1 MTGGFHPGDAA
12 SRQHAPCLDRSP
24 CLPGQDAIN
33 ACFHCGEPVPA
44 GSRYALE
51 IKGIVQPMC
60 CPGCQ
65 AVAETIMECGLSSYY
80 DHRTAPGIKGELV
93 PQELAALTHYDLT
106 EVQQDFVTDS
116 GTGSHRMREILLSV
130 EGLTCAACAWLIER
144 HLTGLA
150 GLHYINVNTTTH
162 RARIKWDPDRLA
174 LSDILKGFAK
184 IGYRAYPFQTHTQ
197 EALYAKEV
205 RSYMFRLALAGLGSM
220 QVMMCA
226 VALYMDLFISVE
238 DEFMVYFKWISLLL
252 STPIMIYSA
261 QPFYVGA
268 WRSLK
273 QGHLSMDVSVSLA
286 LIGAFVASM
295 WATVFNTGEVYFD
308 SITMFVFFLL
318 LGRFLELR
326 ARRKA
331 SESSS
336 NLARLV
342 PIMATRIDEDG
353 EHEVA
358 AKMLQVGDRIR
369 VLAGATLPADGLIV
383 EGQASLNESML
394 TGEQLP
400 LLKQVGDSV
409 YAGTINTDAPL
420 QIRVSHRIEE
430 SRIAQIMRLQDH
442 ALDDKPAIAQMAD
455 QLSRHFILVL
465 LIIAAAVWTF
475 WHFHQPEQA
484 FWVTLAVLVATCPC
498 ALSLATP
505 TALTSATANL
515 TRNGILLRRGHVLD
529 VLTKAN
535 RIVMDKTGTLT
546 TGNISLISTTA
557 LAELSEAQCLSIA
570 RALEAYSEHPIARA
584 FRSKAADEAVLL
596 AASEVTPVIGHGIQ
610 GKIAGQHYRIGSARW
625 LSLPAGQ
632 TASQGLAIYLADES
646 RLLARF
652 ILADTLRPDARAL
665 IQAFKAAGLQTTILT
680 GDSSA
685 QADEVARELGVD
697 ELVKGVSPDGKLAY
711 LKEHEARGD
720 INIMVGDGIND
731 APVLAGAH
739 ASFAMAGGTDLAKN
753 SADAILLAD
762 DLSRLLE
769 ARTLAIRTRKIIQE
783 NFAWSIGYN
792 LLVLPLAASGWL
804 PPYVAAAGMSL
815 SSLIVVTNSMRL
827 NR

>member
-1 MTGGFHPGDAA
+1 MTP
-12 SRQHAPCLDRSP
+12 
-24 CLPGQDAIN
+24 
-33 ACFHCGEPVPA
+33 CFHCGEPVPA
-44 GSRYALE
+44 NSGYSLE
-51 IKGIVQPMC
+51 IKGIVRPMC

-65 AVAETIMECGLSSYY
+65 AVAETIMECGLASYY

-93 PQELAALTHYDLT
+93 PEELAALTHYDLA
-106 EVQQDFVTDS
+106 EVQQEFVTDS
-116 GTGSHRMREILLSV
+116 GTGRETTREIQLTV

-144 HLTGLA
+144 HLMTLSGLR
-150 GLHYINVNTTTH
+150 YINVNTTTH
-162 RARIKWDPDRLA
+162 RARIKWDPAQLS

-184 IGYRAYPFQTHTQ
+184 IGYRAYPFQTHQQ

-261 QPFYVGA
+261 QPFYINA

-286 LIGAFVASM
+286 LIGAFIASM
-295 WATVFNTGEVYFD
+295 WATVFNTGEVYYD

-342 PIMATRIDEDG
+342 PIMATLIDQDG
-353 EHEVA
+353 EREVA
-358 AKMLQVGDRIR
+358 AKTLQVGDRVR
-369 VLAGATLPADGLIV
+369 VLAGATLPADGVIV
-383 EGQASLNESML
+383 AGEASLNEAML

-400 LLKQVGDSV
+400 LFKQCGDLV

-420 QIRVSHRIEE
+420 QIRVTHRIEE
-430 SRIAQIMRLQDH
+430 SRISQIMRLQDH

-484 FWVTLAVLVATCPC
+484 FWIALAVLVATCPC

-529 VLTKAN
+529 ILTKAN

-546 TGNISLISTTA
+546 TGEIRLSATTVLGTLDADRCLNI
-557 LAELSEAQCLSIA
+557 AQ
-570 RALEAYSEHPIARA
+570 ALEAQSEHPIARA
-584 FRSKAADEAVLL
+584 FRLPADEVALL
-596 AASEVTPVIGHGIQ
+596 PQASEITPVIGHGIT
-610 GKIAGQHYRIGSARW
+610 GLVDGVRYRIGSARW
-625 LSLPAGQ
+625 LGMESNDNPEH
-632 TASQGLAIYLADES
+632 GLAIYLADEQQ
-646 RLLARF
+646 LLARF
-652 ILADTLRPDARAL
+652 ELDDTLRPDAKAL
-665 IQAFKAAGLQTTILT
+665 IEAFKAAGLQTTILT
-680 GDSSA
+680 GDSSP
-685 QADEVARELGVD
+685 QADEIARTLGVV
-697 ELVKGVSPDGKLAY
+697 ELVKGVTPDGKLAY
-711 LKEHEARGD
+711 LKAREAEGEVS
-720 INIMVGDGIND
+720 IMVGDGIND

-762 DLSRLLE
+762 DLSRLLD
-769 ARTLAIRTRKIIQE
+769 ARRLALRTRKIIIE
-783 NFAWSIGYN
+783 NFTWSIGYN
-792 LLVLPLAASGWL
+792 LLVLPLAACGWL
-804 PPYVAAAGMSL
+804 PPYLAAAGMSL

>member
-1 MTGGFHPGDAA
+1 MTG
-12 SRQHAPCLDRSP
+12 
-24 CLPGQDAIN
+24 
-33 ACFHCGEPVPA
+33 CFHCGEPVPT
-44 GSRYALE
+44 GSDFTLE

-65 AVAETIMECGLSSYY
+65 AVAQTILECGLASYY
-80 DHRTAPGIKGELV
+80 EHRTTPGIKGELV
-93 PQELAALTHYDLT
+93 PSELAALTHYDLA
-106 EVQQDFVTDS
+106 EVQQEFVTET
-116 GTGSHRMREILLSV
+116 GTLRESQLSV

-144 HLTGLA
+144 HLMGLP
-150 GLHYINVNTTTH
+150 GLHYVNVNTTTH
-162 RARIKWDPDRLA
+162 RARIKWDPDRLS

-184 IGYRAYPFQTHTQ
+184 IGYRAYPFQTHQQ
-197 EALYAKEV
+197 EALYAREV
-205 RSYMFRLALAGLGSM
+205 RSYMFRMALAGLGSM

-238 DEFMVYFKWISLLL
+238 EEFMIYFKWISLLL

-261 QPFYVGA
+261 QPFYAGA

-286 LIGAFVASM
+286 LIGAFVASI
-295 WATVFNTGEVYFD
+295 WATVFNTGEVYYD

-318 LGRFLELR
+318 LGRLLELR

-342 PIMATRIDEDG
+342 PIMATRIDAEG
-353 EHEVA
+353 EHEVP
-358 AKMLQVGDRIR
+358 AKTLRVGDRVR
-369 VLAGATLPADGLIV
+369 VLAGATLPADGIITL
-383 EGQASLNESML
+383 GQASLNEAML

-400 LLKQVGDSV
+400 LLKQTGDPV
-409 YAGTINTDAPL
+409 FAGTISTDAPL
-420 QIRVSHRIEE
+420 EIRVNHPIEE
-430 SRIAQIMRLQDH
+430 SRLAQIMRLQDS
-442 ALDDKPAIAQMAD
+442 ALDDKPAIAQLAD
-455 QLSRHFILVL
+455 VLSRHFILVL
-465 LIIAAAVWTF
+465 LLIAAAVWTF
-475 WHFHQPEQA
+475 WHFHAPERA
-484 FWVTLAVLVATCPC
+484 FWVTLSVLVATCPC

-505 TALTSATANL
+505 TALTSATAHL
-515 TRNGILLRRGHVLD
+515 TRSGILLRRGHVLD
-529 VLTKAN
+529 VLTRAN

-546 TGNISLISTTA
+546 TGNISLVGVQP
-557 LAELSEAQCLSIA
+557 LAELGEDECLAIA

-584 FRSKAADEAVLL
+584 FRSKGADDAVLL
-596 AASEVTPVIGHGIQ
+596 AASEVTPVIGHGIE
-610 GKIAGQHYRIGSARW
+610 GRIAGKHYRIGSARW
-625 LSLPAGQ
+625 LGLSDKQNA
-632 TASQGLAIYLADES
+632 AQGLAIYLADETGP
-646 RLLARF
+646 LARF
-652 ILADTLRPDARAL
+652 TLADTVRADAGAL

-680 GDSSA
+680 GDSSP
-685 QADEVARELGVD
+685 QADTVARELGVD
-697 ELVKGVSPDGKLAY
+697 ELVKGVTPDGKLAY
-711 LKEHEARGD
+711 LKAQEAAGD
-720 INIMVGDGIND
+720 ISIMVGDGIND

-762 DLSRLLE
+762 DLSRLLT
-769 ARTLAIRTRKIIQE
+769 ARTLALRTRRIIQE

-804 PPYVAAAGMSL
+804 PPYLAAAGMSL

>member
-1 MTGGFHPGDAA
+1 M
-12 SRQHAPCLDRSP
+12 SP
-24 CLPGQDAIN
+24 
-33 ACFHCGEPVPA
+33 CFHCGEPVPA
-44 GSRYALE
+44 NSSYSLE
-51 IKGIVQPMC
+51 IKGIVRPMC

-65 AVAETIMECGLSSYY
+65 AVAETIMECGLASYY
-80 DHRTAPGIKGELV
+80 DHRTAPGTKGDLV
-93 PQELAALTHYDLT
+93 PEELAALTHYDLA
-106 EVQQDFVTDS
+106 EVQQEFVTDS
-116 GTGSHRMREILLSV
+116 GTLREIQLTV

-144 HLTGLA
+144 HLMTLGGLR
-150 GLHYINVNTTTH
+150 YINVNTTTH
-162 RARIKWDPDRLA
+162 RARIKWDPDQLS
-174 LSDILKGFAK
+174 LSDILKGFAQ
-184 IGYRAYPFQTHTQ
+184 IGYRAYPFQTHQQ

-286 LIGAFVASM
+286 LIGAFIASM
-295 WATVFNTGEVYFD
+295 WATVFNTGEVYYD

-342 PIMATRIDEDG
+342 PIMATRIDDEG

-358 AKMLQVGDRIR
+358 AKTLQVGDRVR
-369 VLAGATLPADGLIV
+369 VLAGATLPADGIIV

-400 LLKQVGDSV
+400 LLKQRGDQV

-475 WHFHQPEQA
+475 WHFHQPDQA
-484 FWVTLAVLVATCPC
+484 FWITLAVLVATCPC

-546 TGNISLISTTA
+546 TGEISLTGTTT
-557 LAELSEAQCLSIA
+557 LAEMDETQCLAIA
-570 RALEAYSEHPIARA
+570 RAMEAQSEHPIAHA
-584 FRSKAADEAVLL
+584 FRLPTDSISVLPS
-596 AASEVTPVIGHGIQ
+596 AREITPVIGHGITALVD
-610 GKIAGQHYRIGSARW
+610 GVRYRIGSARW
-625 LSLPAGQ
+625 LGLDPAQERGR
-632 TASQGLAIYLADES
+632 GLAIYLADEQQV
-646 RLLARF
+646 LARF
-652 ILADTLRPDARAL
+652 NLEDTLRPDARAL
-665 IQAFKAAGLQTTILT
+665 IAAFKAAGLQTTVLT
-680 GDSSA
+680 GDSSL
-685 QADEVARELGVD
+685 QADEIARELGVD

-711 LKEHEARGD
+711 LKAREAQGD
-720 INIMVGDGIND
+720 ISIMVGDGIND

-769 ARTLAIRTRKIIQE
+769 ARVLAMRTRKIIIE

-792 LLVLPLAASGWL
+792 LLVLPLAACGWL
-804 PPYVAAAGMSL
+804 PPYLAAAGMSL

>member
-1 MTGGFHPGDAA
+1 MTG
-12 SRQHAPCLDRSP
+12 
-24 CLPGQDAIN
+24 
-33 ACFHCGEPVPA
+33 CFHCGEPVPA
-44 GSRYALE
+44 NSGYSLE
-51 IKGIVQPMC
+51 IKGIVRPMC

-65 AVAETIMECGLSSYY
+65 AVAETIMECGLASYY

-93 PQELAALTHYDLT
+93 PEELAALTHYDLA
-106 EVQQDFVTDS
+106 EVQQEFVTDS
-116 GTGSHRMREILLSV
+116 GTGRETTREIQLTV

-144 HLTGLA
+144 HLMTLSGLR
-150 GLHYINVNTTTH
+150 YINVNTTTH
-162 RARIKWDPDRLA
+162 RARIKWDPAQLS

-184 IGYRAYPFQTHTQ
+184 IGYRAYPFQTHQQ

-261 QPFYVGA
+261 QPFYINA

-286 LIGAFVASM
+286 LIGAFIASM
-295 WATVFNTGEVYFD
+295 WATVFNTGEVYYD

-342 PIMATRIDEDG
+342 PIMATLIDQDG
-353 EHEVA
+353 EREVA
-358 AKMLQVGDRIR
+358 AKTLQVGDQVR
-369 VLAGATLPADGLIV
+369 VLAGATLPADGVIV
-383 EGQASLNESML
+383 AGEASLNEAML

-400 LLKQVGDSV
+400 LFKQCGDLV

-420 QIRVSHRIEE
+420 QIRVTHRIEE
-430 SRIAQIMRLQDH
+430 SRISQIMRLQDH

-484 FWVTLAVLVATCPC
+484 FWIALAVLVATCPC

-529 VLTKAN
+529 ILTKAN

-546 TGNISLISTTA
+546 TGEIRLFATTA
-557 LAELSEAQCLSIA
+557 LGTLDANRCLSIA
-570 RALEAYSEHPIARA
+570 RALEAQSEHPIARA
-584 FRSKAADEAVLL
+584 FRLPADEVGQLPQ
-596 AASEVTPVIGHGIQ
+596 ASEITPVIGHGIT
-610 GKIAGQHYRIGSARW
+610 GLVDGVRYRIGSASW
-625 LSLPAGQ
+625 LGIESDDNAQ
-632 TASQGLAIYLADES
+632 HGLAIYLADEQQ
-646 RLLARF
+646 LFARF
-652 ILADTLRPDARAL
+652 ELDDTLRPDAKAL
-665 IQAFKAAGLQTTILT
+665 IEAFKAAGLQTTILT
-680 GDSSA
+680 GDSSS
-685 QADEVARELGVD
+685 QADEIARTLGVD
-697 ELVKGVSPDGKLAY
+697 ELVKGVTPDGKLAY
-711 LKEHEARGD
+711 LK
-720 INIMVGDGIND
+720 
-731 APVLAGAH
+731 
-739 ASFAMAGGTDLAKN
+739 
-753 SADAILLAD
+753 
-762 DLSRLLE
+762 
-769 ARTLAIRTRKIIQE
+769 
-783 NFAWSIGYN
+783 
-792 LLVLPLAASGWL
+792 
-804 PPYVAAAGMSL
+804 
-815 SSLIVVTNSMRL
+815 
-827 NR
+827 

>member
-1 MTGGFHPGDAA
+1 MTG
-12 SRQHAPCLDRSP
+12 
-24 CLPGQDAIN
+24 
-33 ACFHCGEPVPA
+33 CFHCGEPVST
-44 GSRYALE
+44 GSDFTLK

-65 AVAETIMECGLSSYY
+65 AVAQTILECGLASYY
-80 DHRTAPGIKGELV
+80 EHRTAPGIKGELV
-93 PQELAALTHYDLT
+93 PSELAALTHYDLA
-106 EVQQDFVTDS
+106 EVQQEFVTET
-116 GTGSHRMREILLSV
+116 GTLREIQLSV

-144 HLTGLA
+144 HLMGLP
-150 GLHYINVNTTTH
+150 GLHYVNVNTTTH
-162 RARIKWDPDRLA
+162 RARIKWDPDRLS

-184 IGYRAYPFQTHTQ
+184 IGYRAYPFQTHSQ
-197 EALYAKEV
+197 EALYAREV
-205 RSYMFRLALAGLGSM
+205 RSYMFRMALAGLGSM

-238 DEFMVYFKWISLLL
+238 EEFMIYFKWISLLL

-261 QPFYVGA
+261 QPFYAGA
-268 WRSLK
+268 WRSLR

-286 LIGAFVASM
+286 LIGAFVASI
-295 WATVFNTGEVYFD
+295 WATVFNTGEVYYD

-318 LGRFLELR
+318 LGRLLELR

-342 PIMATRIDEDG
+342 PIMATRIDADG

-358 AKMLQVGDRIR
+358 AKTLRVGDRVR
-369 VLAGATLPADGLIV
+369 VLAGATLPADGIITL
-383 EGQASLNESML
+383 GQASLNEAML

-400 LLKQVGDSV
+400 LLKQAGDPV
-409 YAGTINTDAPL
+409 FAGTINTDAPL
-420 QIRVSHRIEE
+420 EIRVSHPIEE
-430 SRIAQIMRLQDH
+430 SRLAQIMRLQDH
-442 ALDDKPAIAQMAD
+442 ALDDKPAIAQLAD
-455 QLSRHFILVL
+455 VLSRHFILVL
-465 LIIAAAVWTF
+465 LLIAAGVWTF
-475 WHFHQPEQA
+475 WHFHAPERA
-484 FWVTLAVLVATCPC
+484 FWVTLSVLVATCPC

-505 TALTSATANL
+505 TALTSATAHL
-515 TRNGILLRRGHVLD
+515 TRSGILLRRGHVLD
-529 VLTKAN
+529 VLTRAN

-546 TGNISLISTTA
+546 TGNISLVGVQP
-557 LAELSEAQCLSIA
+557 LAELGEDECLAIA

-584 FRSKAADEAVLL
+584 FRSQGAEDAVLP

-610 GKIAGQHYRIGSARW
+610 GRIAGKHYRIGSARW
-625 LSLPAGQ
+625 LALADEQ
-632 TASQGLAIYLADES
+632 EATQGLAIYLADETGP
-646 RLLARF
+646 LARF
-652 ILADTLRPDARAL
+652 TLADTVRADAGAL

-680 GDSSA
+680 GDSSP
-685 QADEVARELGVD
+685 QADAVARELGVD
-697 ELVKGVSPDGKLAY
+697 ELVKGVTPDGKLAY
-711 LKEHEARGD
+711 LKAREAAGD
-720 INIMVGDGIND
+720 ISIMVGDGIND

-762 DLSRLLE
+762 DLSRLLT
-769 ARTLAIRTRKIIQE
+769 ARALALRTRRIIQE

-804 PPYVAAAGMSL
+804 PPYLAAAGMSL

>member
-1 MTGGFHPGDAA
+1 MTG
-12 SRQHAPCLDRSP
+12 
-24 CLPGQDAIN
+24 
-33 ACFHCGEPVPA
+33 CFHCGEPVPT
-44 GSRYALE
+44 GSDFTLE
-51 IKGIVQPMC
+51 IKGIAQPMC

-65 AVAETIMECGLSSYY
+65 AVAQTILECGLASYY
-80 DHRTAPGIKGELV
+80 EHRTAPGIKGELV
-93 PQELAALTHYDLT
+93 PSELAALTHYDLA
-106 EVQQDFVTDS
+106 EVQQEFVTET
-116 GTGSHRMREILLSV
+116 GTLREIQLSV

-144 HLTGLA
+144 HLMGLA
-150 GLHYINVNTTTH
+150 GLHYVNVNTTTH
-162 RARIKWDPDRLA
+162 RARIKWDPDRLS

-184 IGYRAYPFQTHTQ
+184 IGYRAYPFQTHSQ
-197 EALYAKEV
+197 EALYAREV
-205 RSYMFRLALAGLGSM
+205 RSYMFRMALAGLGSM

-226 VALYMDLFISVE
+226 VALYMDFFISVE
-238 DEFMVYFKWISLLL
+238 EEFMIYFKWISLLL

-286 LIGAFVASM
+286 LIGAFVASI
-295 WATVFNTGEVYFD
+295 WATVFNTGEVYYD

-318 LGRFLELR
+318 LGRLLELR

-342 PIMATRIDEDG
+342 PIMATRIDADG
-353 EHEVA
+353 EHEVP
-358 AKMLQVGDRIR
+358 AKTLRVGDRVR
-369 VLAGATLPADGLIV
+369 VLAGATLPADGIITL
-383 EGQASLNESML
+383 GQASLNEAML

-400 LLKQVGDSV
+400 LLKQAGDPV
-409 YAGTINTDAPL
+409 FAGTISTDAPL
-420 QIRVSHRIEE
+420 EIRVNHPIEE
-430 SRIAQIMRLQDH
+430 SRLAQIMRLQDS
-442 ALDDKPAIAQMAD
+442 ALDDKPAIAQLAD
-455 QLSRHFILVL
+455 VLSRHFILVL
-465 LIIAAAVWTF
+465 LLIAAAVWTF
-475 WHFHQPEQA
+475 WHFHAPERA
-484 FWVTLAVLVATCPC
+484 FWVTLSVLVATCPC

-505 TALTSATANL
+505 TALTSATAHL
-515 TRNGILLRRGHVLD
+515 TRSGILLRRGHVLD
-529 VLTKAN
+529 VLTRAN

-546 TGNISLISTTA
+546 TGNISLVGVQP
-557 LAELSEAQCLSIA
+557 LAELGEDECLAIA

-584 FRSKAADEAVLL
+584 FRSKGADDAVLL
-596 AASEVTPVIGHGIQ
+596 AASGVTPVIGHGIE
-610 GKIAGQHYRIGSARW
+610 GRIAGKHYRIGSARW
-625 LSLPAGQ
+625 LGLSDKQNA
-632 TASQGLAIYLADES
+632 AQGLAIYLADET
-646 RLLARF
+646 RPLARF
-652 ILADTLRPDARAL
+652 TLADTVRADAGAL

-680 GDSSA
+680 GDSSP
-685 QADEVARELGVD
+685 QADTVARELGVD
-697 ELVKGVSPDGKLAY
+697 ELVKGVTPDGKLAY
-711 LKEHEARGD
+711 LKARETAGD
-720 INIMVGDGIND
+720 ISIMVGDGIND

-762 DLSRLLE
+762 DLSRLLT
-769 ARTLAIRTRKIIQE
+769 ARTLALRTRRIIQE

-804 PPYVAAAGMSL
+804 PPYLAAAGMSL

>member
-1 MTGGFHPGDAA
+1 MNG
-12 SRQHAPCLDRSP
+12 
-24 CLPGQDAIN
+24 
-33 ACFHCGEPVPA
+33 CFHCGEPVPA

-65 AVAETIMECGLSSYY
+65 AVAETILECGLASYY
-80 DHRTAPGIKGELV
+80 EHRTAPGTKGELV
-93 PQELAALTHYDLT
+93 PAELAALTHYDLA

-116 GTGSHRMREILLSV
+116 ATGSHKVREIQLTV

-144 HLTGLA
+144 HLGNLT

-162 RARIKWDPDRLA
+162 RARIKWDPDRLS

-184 IGYRAYPFQTHTQ
+184 IGYRAYPFQTHQQ

-238 DEFMVYFKWISLLL
+238 EEFMVYFKWISLLL

-295 WATVFNTGEVYFD
+295 WATVFNTGEVYYD

-336 NLARLV
+336 NLARLA
-342 PIMATRIDEDG
+342 PIMATRLDEEG

-358 AKMLQVGDRIR
+358 AKILQVGDRVR
-369 VLAGATLPADGLIV
+369 VLAGATLPADGIILL
-383 EGQASLNESML
+383 GQASLNESML

-400 LLKQVGDSV
+400 LLKQAGDAV

-420 QIRVSHRIEE
+420 EIRVSHRIEE
-430 SRIAQIMRLQDH
+430 SRLAQIMRLQDH

-455 QLSRHFILVL
+455 VLSRHFILVL
-465 LIIAAAVWTF
+465 LFIAAGVWTF

-505 TALTSATANL
+505 TALTSATARL
-515 TRNGILLRRGHVLD
+515 TRAGILLRRGHVLD
-529 VLTKAN
+529 VLTRAN

-546 TGNISLISTTA
+546 TGNISLTSTKA
-557 LAELSEAQCLSIA
+557 LGNLDVVRCLAIA

-584 FRSKAADEAVLL
+584 FRSNAAEDAVLL
-596 AASEVTPVIGHGIQ
+596 AASKVTPVIGHGIE
-610 GKIAGQHYRIGSARW
+610 GMIEGRHYRLGSARW
-625 LSLPAGQ
+625 LGISDAHEAQ
-632 TASQGLAIYLADES
+632 ADGLVIYLADED
-646 RLLARF
+646 RALARF
-652 ILADTLRPDARAL
+652 LLTDTLRPDAKAL
-665 IQAFKAAGLQTTILT
+665 IQAFKAAGLKTTILT

-697 ELVKGVSPDGKLAY
+697 ELVKGVTPDGKLTY
-711 LKEHEARGD
+711 LKKHEARGD
-720 INIMVGDGIND
+720 ISIMVGDGIND

-762 DLSRLLE
+762 DLSRLLD
-769 ARTLAIRTRKIIQE
+769 ARALALRTRKIIKE

>member
-1 MTGGFHPGDAA
+1 MSG
-12 SRQHAPCLDRSP
+12 
-24 CLPGQDAIN
+24 
-33 ACFHCGEPVPA
+33 CFHCGEPVPA

-65 AVAETIMECGLSSYY
+65 AVAETILECGLASYY
-80 DHRTAPGIKGELV
+80 EHRTAPGTKGELV
-93 PQELAALTHYDLT
+93 PAELAALTHYDLA
-106 EVQQDFVTDS
+106 EVQQDFVTDRA
-116 GTGSHRMREILLSV
+116 TGSHKVREIQLTV

-144 HLTGLA
+144 HLGNLA

-162 RARIKWDPDRLA
+162 RARIKWDPDRLS

-184 IGYRAYPFQTHTQ
+184 IGYRAYPFQTHQQ

-238 DEFMVYFKWISLLL
+238 EEFMVYFKWISLLL

-295 WATVFNTGEVYFD
+295 WATVFNTGEVYYD

-342 PIMATRIDEDG
+342 PIMATRLDEDG

-358 AKMLQVGDRIR
+358 AKTLQVGDRVR
-369 VLAGATLPADGLIV
+369 VLAGATLPADGIILL
-383 EGQASLNESML
+383 GQASLNESML

-400 LLKQVGDSV
+400 LFKQAGDAV

-420 QIRVSHRIEE
+420 EIRVSHRIEE
-430 SRIAQIMRLQDH
+430 SRLAQIMRLQDH

-455 QLSRHFILVL
+455 VLSRHFILVL
-465 LIIAAAVWTF
+465 LFIAAGVWTF

-505 TALTSATANL
+505 TALTSATARL
-515 TRNGILLRRGHVLD
+515 TRAGILLRRGHVLD
-529 VLTKAN
+529 VLTRAN

-546 TGNISLISTTA
+546 TGNISLTSTKA
-557 LAELSEAQCLSIA
+557 LGNRDEARCLAIA
-570 RALEAYSEHPIARA
+570 RALEVYSEHPIARA
-584 FRSKAADEAVLL
+584 FRSNAAEDAVLL
-596 AASEVTPVIGHGIQ
+596 AASKVTPVIGHGIE
-610 GKIAGQHYRIGSARW
+610 GVIDGRHYRLGSARW
-625 LSLPAGQ
+625 LGISDTHAAQ
-632 TASQGLAIYLADES
+632 ADGLVIYLADED
-646 RLLARF
+646 RALARF
-652 ILADTLRPDARAL
+652 LLTDTLRPDAKAL
-665 IQAFKAAGLQTTILT
+665 IQAFKAAGLKTTILT

-697 ELVKGVSPDGKLAY
+697 ELVKGVTPDGKLAY

-720 INIMVGDGIND
+720 ISIMVGDGIND

-762 DLSRLLE
+762 DLSRLLD
-769 ARTLAIRTRKIIQE
+769 ARALALRTRKIIKE

>member
-1 MTGGFHPGDAA
+1 MTG
-12 SRQHAPCLDRSP
+12 
-24 CLPGQDAIN
+24 
-33 ACFHCGEPVPA
+33 CFHCGEPVST
-44 GSRYALE
+44 GSDFTLE

-65 AVAETIMECGLSSYY
+65 AVAQTILECGLASYY
-80 DHRTAPGIKGELV
+80 EHRTAPGIKGELV
-93 PQELAALTHYDLT
+93 PSELAALTHYDLA
-106 EVQQDFVTDS
+106 EVQQEFVTET
-116 GTGSHRMREILLSV
+116 GTLREIQLSV

-144 HLTGLA
+144 HLMGLP
-150 GLHYINVNTTTH
+150 GLHYVNVNTTTH
-162 RARIKWDPDRLA
+162 RARIKWDPDKLS

-184 IGYRAYPFQTHTQ
+184 IGYRAYPFQTHSQ
-197 EALYAKEV
+197 EALYAREV
-205 RSYMFRLALAGLGSM
+205 RSYMFRMALAGLGSM

-238 DEFMVYFKWISLLL
+238 EEFMIYFKWISLLL

-261 QPFYVGA
+261 QPFYAGA
-268 WRSLK
+268 WRSLR

-286 LIGAFVASM
+286 LIGAFVASI
-295 WATVFNTGEVYFD
+295 WATVFNTGEVYYD

-318 LGRFLELR
+318 LGRLLELR

-342 PIMATRIDEDG
+342 PIMATRIDADG

-358 AKMLQVGDRIR
+358 AKTLRVGDRVR
-369 VLAGATLPADGLIV
+369 VLAGATLPADGIITL
-383 EGQASLNESML
+383 GQASLNEAML

-400 LLKQVGDSV
+400 LLKQAGDPV
-409 YAGTINTDAPL
+409 FAGTINTDAPL
-420 QIRVSHRIEE
+420 EIRVSHPIEE
-430 SRIAQIMRLQDH
+430 SRLAQIMRLQDH
-442 ALDDKPAIAQMAD
+442 ALDDKPAIAQLAD
-455 QLSRHFILVL
+455 VLSRHFILVL
-465 LIIAAAVWTF
+465 LLIAAGVWTF
-475 WHFHQPEQA
+475 WHFHAPERA
-484 FWVTLAVLVATCPC
+484 FWVTLSVLVATCPC

-505 TALTSATANL
+505 TALTSATAHL
-515 TRNGILLRRGHVLD
+515 TRSGILLRRGHVLD
-529 VLTKAN
+529 VLTRAN

-546 TGNISLISTTA
+546 TGNISLVGVQP
-557 LAELSEAQCLSIA
+557 LAELGEDECLAIA

-584 FRSKAADEAVLL
+584 FRSQGAEDAMLP

-610 GKIAGQHYRIGSARW
+610 GRIAGKHYRIGSARW
-625 LSLPAGQ
+625 LALADEQ
-632 TASQGLAIYLADES
+632 EATQGLAIYLADETGP
-646 RLLARF
+646 LARF
-652 ILADTLRPDARAL
+652 TLADTVRADAGAL
-665 IQAFKAAGLQTTILT
+665 IQSFKAAGLQTTILT
-680 GDSSA
+680 GDSSP
-685 QADEVARELGVD
+685 QADAVARELGVD
-697 ELVKGVSPDGKLAY
+697 ELVKGVTPDGKLAY
-711 LKEHEARGD
+711 LKAREAAGD
-720 INIMVGDGIND
+720 ISIMVGDGIND

-762 DLSRLLE
+762 DLSRLLT
-769 ARTLAIRTRKIIQE
+769 ARALALRTRRIIQE

-804 PPYVAAAGMSL
+804 PPYLAAAGMSL

>member
-1 MTGGFHPGDAA
+1 MTG
-12 SRQHAPCLDRSP
+12 
-24 CLPGQDAIN
+24 
-33 ACFHCGEPVPA
+33 CFHCGEPVPA
-44 GSRYALE
+44 NSGYSLE
-51 IKGIVQPMC
+51 IKGIVRPMC

-65 AVAETIMECGLSSYY
+65 AVAETIMECGLASYY

-93 PQELAALTHYDLT
+93 PEELAALTHYDLA
-106 EVQQDFVTDS
+106 EVQQEFVTDS
-116 GTGSHRMREILLSV
+116 STGRETTREIQLTV

-144 HLTGLA
+144 HLMTLSGLR
-150 GLHYINVNTTTH
+150 YINVNTTTH
-162 RARIKWDPDRLA
+162 RARIKWDPAQLS

-184 IGYRAYPFQTHTQ
+184 IGYRAYPFQTHQQ

-261 QPFYVGA
+261 QPFYINA

-286 LIGAFVASM
+286 LIGAFIASM
-295 WATVFNTGEVYFD
+295 WATVFNTGEVYYD

-342 PIMATRIDEDG
+342 PIMATLIDQDG
-353 EHEVA
+353 EREVA
-358 AKMLQVGDRIR
+358 AKTLQVGDRVR
-369 VLAGATLPADGLIV
+369 VLAGATLPADGVIV
-383 EGQASLNESML
+383 TGEASLNEAML

-400 LLKQVGDSV
+400 LFKQCGDLV

-420 QIRVSHRIEE
+420 QIRVTHRIEE
-430 SRIAQIMRLQDH
+430 SRISQIMRLQDH

-484 FWVTLAVLVATCPC
+484 FWIALAVLVATCPC

-529 VLTKAN
+529 ILTKAN

-546 TGNISLISTTA
+546 TGEIRLSATTA
-557 LAELSEAQCLSIA
+557 LGTLDADRCLSIA
-570 RALEAYSEHPIARA
+570 RALEAQSEHPIARA
-584 FRSKAADEAVLL
+584 FRLPADEVVLL
-596 AASEVTPVIGHGIQ
+596 PQASEITPVIGHGIT
-610 GKIAGQHYRIGSARW
+610 GLVAGVRYRIGSARW
-625 LSLPAGQ
+625 LGMESNDNPEH
-632 TASQGLAIYLADES
+632 GLAIYLADEQQ
-646 RLLARF
+646 LLAHF
-652 ILADTLRPDARAL
+652 ELDDTLRPDAKAL
-665 IQAFKAAGLQTTILT
+665 IEAFKAAGLHTTILT
-680 GDSSA
+680 GDSSP
-685 QADEVARELGVD
+685 QADEIARTLGVD
-697 ELVKGVSPDGKLAY
+697 ELVKGVTPDGKLAY
-711 LKEHEARGD
+711 LKAREAEGE
-720 INIMVGDGIND
+720 ISIMVGDGIND

-762 DLSRLLE
+762 DLRRLLD
-769 ARTLAIRTRKIIQE
+769 ARTLALRTRKIIIE
-783 NFAWSIGYN
+783 NFTWSIGYN
-792 LLVLPLAASGWL
+792 LLVLPLAACGWL
-804 PPYVAAAGMSL
+804 PPYLAAAGMSL

>member
-1 MTGGFHPGDAA
+1 MTG
-12 SRQHAPCLDRSP
+12 
-24 CLPGQDAIN
+24 
-33 ACFHCGEPVPA
+33 CFHCGEPVPT
-44 GSRYALE
+44 GSDFTLE

-65 AVAETIMECGLSSYY
+65 AVAQTILECGLASYY
-80 DHRTAPGIKGELV
+80 EHRTAPGIKGELV
-93 PQELAALTHYDLT
+93 PSELAALTHYDLA
-106 EVQQDFVTDS
+106 EVQQEFVTET
-116 GTGSHRMREILLSV
+116 GTLREIQLSV

-144 HLTGLA
+144 HLMGLA
-150 GLHYINVNTTTH
+150 GLHYVNVNTTTH
-162 RARIKWDPDRLA
+162 RARIKWDPDRLS

-184 IGYRAYPFQTHTQ
+184 IGYRAYPFQTHSQ
-197 EALYAKEV
+197 EALYAREV
-205 RSYMFRLALAGLGSM
+205 RSYMFRMALAGLGSM

-226 VALYMDLFISVE
+226 VALYMDFFISVE
-238 DEFMVYFKWISLLL
+238 EEFMIYFKWISLLL

-286 LIGAFVASM
+286 LIGAFVASI
-295 WATVFNTGEVYFD
+295 WATVFNTGEVYYD

-318 LGRFLELR
+318 LGRLLELR

-342 PIMATRIDEDG
+342 PIMATRIDADG
-353 EHEVA
+353 EHEVP
-358 AKMLQVGDRIR
+358 AKTLRVGDRVR
-369 VLAGATLPADGLIV
+369 VLAGATLPADGIITL
-383 EGQASLNESML
+383 GQASLNEAML

-400 LLKQVGDSV
+400 LLKQAGDPV
-409 YAGTINTDAPL
+409 FAGTISTDAPL
-420 QIRVSHRIEE
+420 EIRVNHPIEE
-430 SRIAQIMRLQDH
+430 SRLAQIMRLQDS
-442 ALDDKPAIAQMAD
+442 ALDDKPAIAQLAD
-455 QLSRHFILVL
+455 VLSRHFILVL
-465 LIIAAAVWTF
+465 LLIAAAVWTF
-475 WHFHQPEQA
+475 WHFHAPERA
-484 FWVTLAVLVATCPC
+484 FWVTLSVLVATCPC

-505 TALTSATANL
+505 TALTSATAHL
-515 TRNGILLRRGHVLD
+515 TRSGILLRRGHVLD
-529 VLTKAN
+529 VLIRAN

-546 TGNISLISTTA
+546 TGNISLVGVQP
-557 LAELSEAQCLSIA
+557 LAELGEDECLAIA

-584 FRSKAADEAVLL
+584 FRSKGADDAVLL
-596 AASEVTPVIGHGIQ
+596 AASGVTPVIGHGIE
-610 GKIAGQHYRIGSARW
+610 GRIAGKHYRIGSARW
-625 LSLPAGQ
+625 LGLSDKQNA
-632 TASQGLAIYLADES
+632 AQGLAIYLADET
-646 RLLARF
+646 RPLARF
-652 ILADTLRPDARAL
+652 TLADTVRADAGAL

-680 GDSSA
+680 GDSSP
-685 QADEVARELGVD
+685 QADTVARELGVD
-697 ELVKGVSPDGKLAY
+697 ELVKGVTPDGKLAY
-711 LKEHEARGD
+711 LKARETAGD
-720 INIMVGDGIND
+720 ISIMVGDGIND

-762 DLSRLLE
+762 DLSRLLT
-769 ARTLAIRTRKIIQE
+769 ARTLALRTRRIIQE

-804 PPYVAAAGMSL
+804 PPYLAAAGMSL

>member
-1 MTGGFHPGDAA
+1 MTG
-12 SRQHAPCLDRSP
+12 
-24 CLPGQDAIN
+24 
-33 ACFHCGEPVPA
+33 CFHCGEPVST
-44 GSRYALE
+44 GSDFTLE

-65 AVAETIMECGLSSYY
+65 AVAQTILECGLASYY
-80 DHRTAPGIKGELV
+80 EHRTAPGIKGELV
-93 PQELAALTHYDLT
+93 PSELAALTHYDLA
-106 EVQQDFVTDS
+106 EVQQEFVTET
-116 GTGSHRMREILLSV
+116 GTLREIQLSV

-144 HLTGLA
+144 HLMGLP
-150 GLHYINVNTTTH
+150 GLHYVNVNTTTH
-162 RARIKWDPDRLA
+162 RARIKWDPDRLS

-184 IGYRAYPFQTHTQ
+184 IGYRAYPFQTHRQ
-197 EALYAKEV
+197 EALYAREV
-205 RSYMFRLALAGLGSM
+205 RSYMFRMALAGLGSM

-238 DEFMVYFKWISLLL
+238 EEFMIYFKWISLLL

-261 QPFYVGA
+261 QPFYAGA
-268 WRSLK
+268 WRNLR

-286 LIGAFVASM
+286 LIGAFVASI
-295 WATVFNTGEVYFD
+295 WATVFNTGEVYYD

-318 LGRFLELR
+318 LGRLLELR

-342 PIMATRIDEDG
+342 PIMATRIDADG

-358 AKMLQVGDRIR
+358 AKTLRVGDRVR
-369 VLAGATLPADGLIV
+369 VLAGATLPADGIITL
-383 EGQASLNESML
+383 GQASLNEAML

-400 LLKQVGDSV
+400 LLKQAGDPV
-409 YAGTINTDAPL
+409 FAGTINTDAPL
-420 QIRVSHRIEE
+420 EIRVSHPIEE
-430 SRIAQIMRLQDH
+430 SRLAQIMRLQDH
-442 ALDDKPAIAQMAD
+442 ALDDKPAIAQLAD
-455 QLSRHFILVL
+455 VLSRHFILVL
-465 LIIAAAVWTF
+465 LLIAAGVWTF
-475 WHFHQPEQA
+475 WHFHAPERA
-484 FWVTLAVLVATCPC
+484 FWVTLSVLVATCPC

-505 TALTSATANL
+505 TALTSATAHL
-515 TRNGILLRRGHVLD
+515 TRSGILLRRGHVLD
-529 VLTKAN
+529 VLTRAN

-546 TGNISLISTTA
+546 TGNISLVGVQP
-557 LAELSEAQCLSIA
+557 LAGLGKDECLAIA

-584 FRSKAADEAVLL
+584 FRSQGAEDAVLP
-596 AASEVTPVIGHGIQ
+596 ASEVTPVIGHGIQ
-610 GKIAGQHYRIGSARW
+610 GRIAGKHYRIGSARW
-625 LSLPAGQ
+625 LALADEQ
-632 TASQGLAIYLADES
+632 EATQGLAIYLADETGP
-646 RLLARF
+646 LARF
-652 ILADTLRPDARAL
+652 TLADTVRADAGAL

-680 GDSSA
+680 GDSSP
-685 QADEVARELGVD
+685 QADAVARELGVD
-697 ELVKGVSPDGKLAY
+697 ELVKGVTPDGKLAY
-711 LKEHEARGD
+711 LKAREAAGD
-720 INIMVGDGIND
+720 ICIMVGDGIND

-762 DLSRLLE
+762 DLSRLLT
-769 ARTLAIRTRKIIQE
+769 ARALALRTRRIIQE

-804 PPYVAAAGMSL
+804 PPYLAAAGMSL

>member
-1 MTGGFHPGDAA
+1 MSG
-12 SRQHAPCLDRSP
+12 
-24 CLPGQDAIN
+24 
-33 ACFHCGEPVPA
+33 CFHCGEPVPA

-65 AVAETIMECGLSSYY
+65 AVAETILECGLASYY
-80 DHRTAPGIKGELV
+80 EHRTAPGTKGELV
-93 PQELAALTHYDLT
+93 PEELAALTHYDLA

-116 GTGSHRMREILLSV
+116 ATGSHKVREIQLTV

-144 HLTGLA
+144 HLGNLA

-162 RARIKWDPDRLA
+162 RARIKWDPDRLS

-184 IGYRAYPFQTHTQ
+184 IGYRAYPFQTHQQ

-238 DEFMVYFKWISLLL
+238 EEFMVYFKWISLLL

-268 WRSLK
+268 WRSLR

-295 WATVFNTGEVYFD
+295 WATVFNTGEVYYD

-342 PIMATRIDEDG
+342 PIMATRLDEDG

-358 AKMLQVGDRIR
+358 AKTLQVGDRVR
-369 VLAGATLPADGLIV
+369 VLAGATLPADGIILL
-383 EGQASLNESML
+383 GQASLNESML

-400 LLKQVGDSV
+400 LLKQAGDAV

-420 QIRVSHRIEE
+420 EIRVSHRIEE
-430 SRIAQIMRLQDH
+430 SRLAQIMRLQDH

-455 QLSRHFILVL
+455 VLSRHFILVL
-465 LIIAAAVWTF
+465 LFIAAGVWTF

-505 TALTSATANL
+505 TALTSATARL
-515 TRNGILLRRGHVLD
+515 TRAGILLRRGHVLD
-529 VLTKAN
+529 VLTRAN

-546 TGNISLISTTA
+546 TGNISLTSTEA
-557 LAELSEAQCLSIA
+557 LGNLDEARCLAIA
-570 RALEAYSEHPIARA
+570 RTLEAYSEHPIARA
-584 FRSKAADEAVLL
+584 FRSNAADDAVLL
-596 AASEVTPVIGHGIQ
+596 AASKVTPVIGHGIE
-610 GKIAGQHYRIGSARW
+610 GVIEGRHYRLGSARW
-625 LSLPAGQ
+625 LGISDAQ
-632 TASQGLAIYLADES
+632 ETQADGLVIYLADED
-646 RLLARF
+646 RALARF
-652 ILADTLRPDARAL
+652 LLTDTLRPDAKAL
-665 IQAFKAAGLQTTILT
+665 IQAFKAAGLKTTILT

-697 ELVKGVSPDGKLAY
+697 ELIKGVTPDGKLVY

-720 INIMVGDGIND
+720 ISIMVGDGIND

-762 DLSRLLE
+762 DLSRLLD
-769 ARTLAIRTRKIIQE
+769 ARALALRTRKIIKE

>member
-1 MTGGFHPGDAA
+1 MTG
-12 SRQHAPCLDRSP
+12 
-24 CLPGQDAIN
+24 
-33 ACFHCGEPVPA
+33 CFHCGEPVPA
-44 GSRYALE
+44 DSHYALE
-51 IKGIVQPMC
+51 IKGIVRPMC

-65 AVAETIMECGLSSYY
+65 AVAETIMECGLASYY
-80 DHRTAPGIKGELV
+80 DHRTAPGAKGDLV
-93 PQELAALTHYDLT
+93 PEELAALTHYDLA
-106 EVQQDFVTDS
+106 EVQQEFVTDS
-116 GTGSHRMREILLSV
+116 GNVREIQLTV

-144 HLTGLA
+144 HLMTLPGLR
-150 GLHYINVNTTTH
+150 YINVNTTTH
-162 RARIKWDPDRLA
+162 RARIKWDPDKLS

-184 IGYRAYPFQTHTQ
+184 VGYRAYPFQTHQQ

-205 RSYMFRLALAGLGSM
+205 RRYMFRMALAGLGSM

-226 VALYMDLFISVE
+226 VALYMDFFISVE
-238 DEFMVYFKWISLLL
+238 EEFMVYFKWISLLL

-261 QPFYVGA
+261 QPFYVNA

-295 WATVFNTGEVYFD
+295 WATVFNTGEVYYD

-342 PIMATRIDEDG
+342 PIMATRINEEG

-358 AKMLQVGDRIR
+358 AKTLQIGDRVR
-369 VLAGATLPADGLIV
+369 VLAGSTLPADGIIV
-383 EGQASLNESML
+383 RGEASLNESML

-400 LLKQVGDSV
+400 LLKGHGDQV

-420 QIRVSHRIEE
+420 EIRVSHRIEE

-455 QLSRHFILVL
+455 VLSRHFILVL
-465 LIIAAAVWTF
+465 LIIAALVWTF

-484 FWVTLAVLVATCPC
+484 FWITLAVLVATCPC

-505 TALTSATANL
+505 TALTSATAHL
-515 TRNGILLRRGHVLD
+515 TRSGILLRRGHVLD

-535 RIVMDKTGTLT
+535 RVVMDKTGTLT
-546 TGNISLISTTA
+546 TGEIRLCHTQA
-557 LAELSEAQCLSIA
+557 LGDRDAEHCLAIA
-570 RALEAYSEHPIARA
+570 RALEAQSEHPIARA
-584 FRSKAADEAVLL
+584 FRLPADGIALL
-596 AASEVTPVIGHGIQ
+596 PHASDITPVIGHGVTGIVD
-610 GKIAGQHYRIGSARW
+610 GVRYRIGSAGW
-625 LSLPAGQ
+625 LGLGDDL
-632 TASQGLAIYLADES
+632 ASPRGLAIYLADEQQV
-646 RLLARF
+646 LARF
-652 ILADTLRPDARAL
+652 ELEDTLRPDAKAL
-665 IQAFKAAGLQTTILT
+665 IAAFKAAGLQTTILT

-685 QADEVARELGVD
+685 QADEIARELGVD
-697 ELVKGVSPDGKLAY
+697 ELIKGVTPDGKLAY
-711 LKEHEARGD
+711 LKGREADGE
-720 INIMVGDGIND
+720 ISIMVGDGIND

-762 DLSRLLE
+762 DLNRLLD
-769 ARTLAIRTRKIIQE
+769 ARALALRTRKIIIE

-804 PPYVAAAGMSL
+804 PPYLAAAGMSL

>member
-1 MTGGFHPGDAA
+1 MTP
-12 SRQHAPCLDRSP
+12 
-24 CLPGQDAIN
+24 
-33 ACFHCGEPVPA
+33 CFHCGEPVPA
-44 GSRYALE
+44 NSGYSLE
-51 IKGIVQPMC
+51 IKGIVRPMC

-65 AVAETIMECGLSSYY
+65 AVAETIMECGLASYY
-80 DHRTAPGIKGELV
+80 DHRTAPGTKGDLV
-93 PQELAALTHYDLT
+93 PEELAALTHYDLA
-106 EVQQDFVTDS
+106 EVQQEFVTDN
-116 GTGSHRMREILLSV
+116 GTLREIQLTV

-144 HLTGLA
+144 HLMTLDGLR
-150 GLHYINVNTTTH
+150 YINVNTTTH
-162 RARIKWDPDRLA
+162 RARIKWDPDQLS
-174 LSDILKGFAK
+174 LSDILKGFAQ
-184 IGYRAYPFQTHTQ
+184 IGYRAYPFQTHQQ

-286 LIGAFVASM
+286 LIGAFIASM
-295 WATVFNTGEVYFD
+295 WATVFNTGEVYYD

-342 PIMATRIDEDG
+342 PIMATRIDDEG

-358 AKMLQVGDRIR
+358 AKTLQVGDRVR
-369 VLAGATLPADGLIV
+369 VLAGATLPADGIIV

-400 LLKQVGDSV
+400 LLKQPGHQV

-475 WHFHQPEQA
+475 WHFHQPDQA
-484 FWVTLAVLVATCPC
+484 FWITLAVLVATCPC

-546 TGNISLISTTA
+546 TGEISLTGITA
-557 LAELSEAQCLSIA
+557 LADVREDRCLVIA
-570 RALEAYSEHPIARA
+570 RALEVQSEHPIARA
-584 FRSKAADEAVLL
+584 FRLPAGSVEVLPS
-596 AASEVTPVIGHGIQ
+596 AREITPVIGHGVT
-610 GKIAGQHYRIGSARW
+610 GLVDGVRYRIGSARW
-625 LSLPAGQ
+625 LGLDPAQERGR
-632 TASQGLAIYLADES
+632 GLAIYLADEQHV
-646 RLLARF
+646 LARF
-652 ILADTLRPDARAL
+652 NLEDTLRPDARAL
-665 IQAFKAAGLQTTILT
+665 IEAFKAAGLQTTVLT
-680 GDSSA
+680 GDSSL
-685 QADEVARELGVD
+685 QADEIACELGVD
-697 ELVKGVSPDGKLAY
+697 ELIKGVSPDGKLAY
-711 LKEHEARGD
+711 LKAREAQGD
-720 INIMVGDGIND
+720 ISIMVGDGIND

-769 ARTLAIRTRKIIQE
+769 ARVLAMRTRKIIIE

-792 LLVLPLAASGWL
+792 LLVLPLAACGWL
-804 PPYVAAAGMSL
+804 PPYLAAAGMSL

>member
-1 MTGGFHPGDAA
+1 MSG
-12 SRQHAPCLDRSP
+12 
-24 CLPGQDAIN
+24 
-33 ACFHCGEPVPA
+33 CFHCGEPVPA

-65 AVAETIMECGLSSYY
+65 AVAETILECGLASYY
-80 DHRTAPGIKGELV
+80 EHRTAPGTKGELV
-93 PQELAALTHYDLT
+93 PEELAALTHYDLA

-116 GTGSHRMREILLSV
+116 ATGSHKVREIQLTV

-144 HLTGLA
+144 HLGNLA

-162 RARIKWDPDRLA
+162 RARIKWDPDRLS

-184 IGYRAYPFQTHTQ
+184 IGYRAYPFQTHQQ

-238 DEFMVYFKWISLLL
+238 EEFMVYFKWISLLL

-268 WRSLK
+268 WRSLR

-295 WATVFNTGEVYFD
+295 WATVFNTGEVYYD

-342 PIMATRIDEDG
+342 PIMATRLDEDG

-358 AKMLQVGDRIR
+358 AKTLQVGDRVR
-369 VLAGATLPADGLIV
+369 VLAGATLPADGIILL
-383 EGQASLNESML
+383 GQASLNESML

-400 LLKQVGDSV
+400 LLKQAGDAV

-420 QIRVSHRIEE
+420 EIRVSHRIEE
-430 SRIAQIMRLQDH
+430 SRLAQIMRLQDH

-455 QLSRHFILVL
+455 VLSRHFILVL
-465 LIIAAAVWTF
+465 LFIAAGVWTF

-505 TALTSATANL
+505 TALTSATARL
-515 TRNGILLRRGHVLD
+515 TRAGILLRRGHVLD
-529 VLTKAN
+529 VLTRAN

-546 TGNISLISTTA
+546 TGNISLTSTEA
-557 LAELSEAQCLSIA
+557 LGNFDEARCLAIA

-584 FRSKAADEAVLL
+584 FRSNAADDAVLL
-596 AASEVTPVIGHGIQ
+596 AASKVTPVIGHGIE
-610 GKIAGQHYRIGSARW
+610 GVIEGRHYRLGSARW
-625 LSLPAGQ
+625 LGISDAHEAQ
-632 TASQGLAIYLADES
+632 ADGLVIYLADED
-646 RLLARF
+646 RALARF
-652 ILADTLRPDARAL
+652 LLTDTLRPDAKAL
-665 IQAFKAAGLQTTILT
+665 IQAFKAAGLKTTILT

-697 ELVKGVSPDGKLAY
+697 ELVKGVTPDGKLAY

-720 INIMVGDGIND
+720 ISIMVGDGIND

-762 DLSRLLE
+762 DLSRLLD
-769 ARTLAIRTRKIIQE
+769 ARALALRTRKIIKE

>member
-1 MTGGFHPGDAA
+1 MTG
-12 SRQHAPCLDRSP
+12 
-24 CLPGQDAIN
+24 
-33 ACFHCGEPVPA
+33 CFHCGEPVPTD
-44 GSRYALE
+44 SHFTLE

-65 AVAETIMECGLSSYY
+65 AVAQTILECGLASYY
-80 DHRTAPGIKGELV
+80 EHRTAPGSKGELV
-93 PQELAALTHYDLT
+93 PSELAALTHYDLA
-106 EVQQDFVTDS
+106 EVQQEFVTET
-116 GTGSHRMREILLSV
+116 GTGSQRMREIQLTV

-144 HLTGLA
+144 HLSKLS
-150 GLHYINVNTTTH
+150 GLHYVNVNTTTH
-162 RARIKWDPDRLA
+162 RARIKWDPDRLS

-184 IGYRAYPFQTHTQ
+184 IGYRAYPFQTHSQ
-197 EALYAKEV
+197 EALYAREV
-205 RSYMFRLALAGLGSM
+205 RSYMFRMALAGLGSM

-238 DEFMVYFKWISLLL
+238 EEFMIYFKWISLLL

-286 LIGAFVASM
+286 LIGAFVASL
-295 WATVFNTGEVYFD
+295 WATVFNTGEVYYD

-318 LGRFLELR
+318 LGRLLELR

-342 PIMATRIDEDG
+342 PVMATRIDDDG
-353 EHEVA
+353 EREVA
-358 AKMLQVGDRIR
+358 AKTLRIGDRVR
-369 VLAGATLPADGLIV
+369 VLAGATLPADGLILQ
-383 EGQASLNESML
+383 GQASLNEAML

-400 LLKQVGDSV
+400 LLKQAGDPV

-420 QIRVSHRIEE
+420 EIRVSHPIEE
-430 SRIAQIMRLQDH
+430 SRLAQIMRLQDH
-442 ALDDKPAIAQMAD
+442 ALDDKPAIAQLAD
-455 QLSRHFILVL
+455 VLSRHFILVL
-465 LIIAAAVWTF
+465 LVIAALVWTF
-475 WHFHQPEQA
+475 WHFHAPERA

-505 TALTSATANL
+505 TALTSATAHL
-515 TRNGILLRRGHVLD
+515 TRSGILLRRGHVLD
-529 VLTKAN
+529 ILTKAN
-535 RIVMDKTGTLT
+535 RVVMDKTGTLT
-546 TGNISLISTTA
+546 TGNISLVQTRT
-557 LAELSEAQCLSIA
+557 LAELDEAQCLAIA
-570 RALEAYSEHPIARA
+570 QALEAYSEHPIARA
-584 FRSKAADEAVLL
+584 FRNQPVVYGVLP
-596 AASEVTPVIGHGIQ
+596 AASDVTPVIGHGIE
-610 GKIAGQHYRIGSARW
+610 GKIAGKPYRLGSASW
-625 LSLPAGQ
+625 LGLADDQ
-632 TASQGLAIYLADES
+632 DAAQGLAIYLADEHGP
-646 RLLARF
+646 LARF
-652 ILADTLRPDARAL
+652 VLADTLRPDARAL
-665 IQAFKAAGLQTTILT
+665 IQAFQAAGLQTTILT
-680 GDSSA
+680 GDGSA
-685 QADEVARELGVD
+685 QSDRLARELGVD
-697 ELVKGVSPDGKLAY
+697 ELVKGVTPDGKLAY
-711 LKEHEARGD
+711 LKAREAAGD
-720 INIMVGDGIND
+720 ISIMVGDGIND

-762 DLSRLLE
+762 DLSRLLA
-769 ARTLAIRTRKIIQE
+769 ARTLALRTRKIIKE

-804 PPYVAAAGMSL
+804 PPYLAAAGMSL

>member
-1 MTGGFHPGDAA
+1 MTG
-12 SRQHAPCLDRSP
+12 
-24 CLPGQDAIN
+24 
-33 ACFHCGEPVPA
+33 CFHCGEPVST
-44 GSRYALE
+44 GSDFTLE

-65 AVAETIMECGLSSYY
+65 AVAQTILECGLASYY
-80 DHRTAPGIKGELV
+80 EHRTAPGIKGELV
-93 PQELAALTHYDLT
+93 PSELAALTHYDLA
-106 EVQQDFVTDS
+106 EVQQEFVTET
-116 GTGSHRMREILLSV
+116 GTLREIQLSV

-144 HLTGLA
+144 HLMGLP
-150 GLHYINVNTTTH
+150 GLHYVNVNTTTH
-162 RARIKWDPDRLA
+162 RARIKWDPDKLS

-184 IGYRAYPFQTHTQ
+184 IGYRAYPFQTHSQ
-197 EALYAKEV
+197 EALYAREV
-205 RSYMFRLALAGLGSM
+205 RSYMFRMALAGLGSM

-238 DEFMVYFKWISLLL
+238 EEFMIYFKWISLLL

-261 QPFYVGA
+261 QPFYAGA
-268 WRSLK
+268 WRSLR

-295 WATVFNTGEVYFD
+295 WATVFNTGEVYYD

-318 LGRFLELR
+318 LGRLLELR

-342 PIMATRIDEDG
+342 PIMATRIDADG

-358 AKMLQVGDRIR
+358 AKTLRVGDRVR
-369 VLAGATLPADGLIV
+369 VLAGATLPADGIITL
-383 EGQASLNESML
+383 GQASLNEAML

-400 LLKQVGDSV
+400 LLKQAGDPV
-409 YAGTINTDAPL
+409 FAGTINTDAPL
-420 QIRVSHRIEE
+420 EIRVSHPIEE
-430 SRIAQIMRLQDH
+430 SRLAQIMRLQDH
-442 ALDDKPAIAQMAD
+442 ALDDKPAIAQLAD
-455 QLSRHFILVL
+455 VLSRHFILVL
-465 LIIAAAVWTF
+465 LLIAAGVWTF
-475 WHFHQPEQA
+475 WHFHAPERA
-484 FWVTLAVLVATCPC
+484 FWVTLSVLVATCPC

-505 TALTSATANL
+505 TALTSATAHL
-515 TRNGILLRRGHVLD
+515 TRSGILLRRGHVLD
-529 VLTKAN
+529 VLTRAN

-546 TGNISLISTTA
+546 TGNISLVGVQP
-557 LAELSEAQCLSIA
+557 LAELGEDECLAIA

-584 FRSKAADEAVLL
+584 FRSQGAEDAMLP

-610 GKIAGQHYRIGSARW
+610 GRIAGKHYRIGSARW
-625 LSLPAGQ
+625 LALADEQ
-632 TASQGLAIYLADES
+632 EATQGLAIYLADETGP
-646 RLLARF
+646 LARF
-652 ILADTLRPDARAL
+652 TLADTVRADAGAL
-665 IQAFKAAGLQTTILT
+665 IQSFKAAGLQTTILT
-680 GDSSA
+680 GDSSP
-685 QADEVARELGVD
+685 QADAVARELGVD
-697 ELVKGVSPDGKLAY
+697 ELVKGVTPDGKLAY
-711 LKEHEARGD
+711 LKAREAAGD
-720 INIMVGDGIND
+720 ISIMVGDGIND

-762 DLSRLLE
+762 DLSRLLT
-769 ARTLAIRTRKIIQE
+769 ARALALRTRRIIQE

-804 PPYVAAAGMSL
+804 PPYLAAAGMSL

>member
-1 MTGGFHPGDAA
+1 MTG
-12 SRQHAPCLDRSP
+12 
-24 CLPGQDAIN
+24 
-33 ACFHCGEPVPA
+33 CFHCGEPVST
-44 GSRYALE
+44 GSDFTLE

-65 AVAETIMECGLSSYY
+65 AVAQTILECGLASYY
-80 DHRTAPGIKGELV
+80 EHRTAPGIKGELV
-93 PQELAALTHYDLT
+93 PSELAALTHYDLA
-106 EVQQDFVTDS
+106 EVQQEFVTET
-116 GTGSHRMREILLSV
+116 GTLREIQLSV

-144 HLTGLA
+144 HLMGLP
-150 GLHYINVNTTTH
+150 GLHYVNVNTTTH
-162 RARIKWDPDRLA
+162 RARIKWDPDKLS

-184 IGYRAYPFQTHTQ
+184 IGYRAYPFQTHSQ
-197 EALYAKEV
+197 EALYAREV
-205 RSYMFRLALAGLGSM
+205 RSYMFRMALAGLGSM

-238 DEFMVYFKWISLLL
+238 EEFMIYFKWISLLL

-261 QPFYVGA
+261 QPFYAGA
-268 WRSLK
+268 WRSLR

-286 LIGAFVASM
+286 LIGAFVASI
-295 WATVFNTGEVYFD
+295 WATVFNTGEVYYD

-318 LGRFLELR
+318 LGRLLELR

-342 PIMATRIDEDG
+342 PIMATRIDTDG

-358 AKMLQVGDRIR
+358 AKTLRVGDRVR
-369 VLAGATLPADGLIV
+369 VLAGATLPADGIITL
-383 EGQASLNESML
+383 GQASLNEAML

-400 LLKQVGDSV
+400 LLKQAGDPV
-409 YAGTINTDAPL
+409 FAGTINTDAPL
-420 QIRVSHRIEE
+420 EIRVSHPIEE
-430 SRIAQIMRLQDH
+430 SRLAQIMRLQDH
-442 ALDDKPAIAQMAD
+442 ALDDKPAIAQLAD
-455 QLSRHFILVL
+455 VLSRHFILVL
-465 LIIAAAVWTF
+465 LLIAAGVWTF
-475 WHFHQPEQA
+475 WHFHDPERA
-484 FWVTLAVLVATCPC
+484 FWVTLSVLVATCPC

-505 TALTSATANL
+505 TALTSATAHL
-515 TRNGILLRRGHVLD
+515 TRSGILLRRGHVLD
-529 VLTKAN
+529 VLTRAN

-546 TGNISLISTTA
+546 TGNISLVGVQP
-557 LAELSEAQCLSIA
+557 LAGLGKDECLAIA

-584 FRSKAADEAVLL
+584 FRSQGAEDAVLP
-596 AASEVTPVIGHGIQ
+596 ASEVTPVIGHGIQ
-610 GKIAGQHYRIGSARW
+610 GRIAGKHYRIGSPRW
-625 LSLPAGQ
+625 LALADEQ
-632 TASQGLAIYLADES
+632 EATQGLAIYLADETGP
-646 RLLARF
+646 LARF
-652 ILADTLRPDARAL
+652 TLADTVRADAGAL

-680 GDSSA
+680 GDSSP
-685 QADEVARELGVD
+685 QADAVARELGVD
-697 ELVKGVSPDGKLAY
+697 ELVKGVTPDGKLAY
-711 LKEHEARGD
+711 LKAREAAGD
-720 INIMVGDGIND
+720 ISIMVGDGIND

-762 DLSRLLE
+762 DLSRLLT
-769 ARTLAIRTRKIIQE
+769 ARALALRTRRIIQE

-804 PPYVAAAGMSL
+804 PPYLAAAGMSL

>member
-1 MTGGFHPGDAA
+1 MTG
-12 SRQHAPCLDRSP
+12 
-24 CLPGQDAIN
+24 
-33 ACFHCGEPVPA
+33 CFHCGEPVPT
-44 GSRYALE
+44 GSDFTLE

-65 AVAETIMECGLSSYY
+65 AVAQTILECGLASYY
-80 DHRTAPGIKGELV
+80 EHRTAPGIKGELV
-93 PQELAALTHYDLT
+93 PSELAALTHYDLA
-106 EVQQDFVTDS
+106 EVQQEFVTET
-116 GTGSHRMREILLSV
+116 GTLREIQLSV

-144 HLTGLA
+144 HLMGLA
-150 GLHYINVNTTTH
+150 GLHYVNVNTTTH
-162 RARIKWDPDRLA
+162 RARIKWDPDKLS

-184 IGYRAYPFQTHTQ
+184 IGYRAYPFQTHQQ
-197 EALYAKEV
+197 EALYAREV
-205 RSYMFRLALAGLGSM
+205 RSYMFRMALAGLGSM

-238 DEFMVYFKWISLLL
+238 EEFMIYFKWISLLL

-286 LIGAFVASM
+286 LIGAFVASI
-295 WATVFNTGEVYFD
+295 WATVFNTGEVYYD

-318 LGRFLELR
+318 LGRLLELR

-342 PIMATRIDEDG
+342 PIMATRIDAEG
-353 EHEVA
+353 EHEVP
-358 AKMLQVGDRIR
+358 AKTLRAGDRVR
-369 VLAGATLPADGLIV
+369 VLAGATLPADGIITL
-383 EGQASLNESML
+383 GQASLNEAML

-400 LLKQVGDSV
+400 LLKQAGDPV
-409 YAGTINTDAPL
+409 FAGTISTDAPL
-420 QIRVSHRIEE
+420 EIRVNHPIEE
-430 SRIAQIMRLQDH
+430 SRLAQIMRLQDS
-442 ALDDKPAIAQMAD
+442 ALDDKPAIAQLAD
-455 QLSRHFILVL
+455 VLSRHFILVL
-465 LIIAAAVWTF
+465 LLIAAAVWTF
-475 WHFHQPEQA
+475 WHFHAPERA
-484 FWVTLAVLVATCPC
+484 FWVTLSVLVATCPC

-505 TALTSATANL
+505 TALTSATAHL
-515 TRNGILLRRGHVLD
+515 TRSGILLRRGHVLD
-529 VLTKAN
+529 VLTRAN

-546 TGNISLISTTA
+546 TGNISLVGVQP
-557 LAELSEAQCLSIA
+557 LAELGEDECLAIA

-584 FRSKAADEAVLL
+584 FRSKGADDAVLL
-596 AASEVTPVIGHGIQ
+596 AASGVTPVIGHGIE
-610 GKIAGQHYRIGSARW
+610 GRIAGKHYRIGSARW
-625 LSLPAGQ
+625 LGLSDKQNA
-632 TASQGLAIYLADES
+632 AQGLAIYLADET
-646 RLLARF
+646 RPLARF
-652 ILADTLRPDARAL
+652 TLADTVRADAGAL

-680 GDSSA
+680 GDSSP
-685 QADEVARELGVD
+685 QADTVARGLGVD
-697 ELVKGVSPDGKLAY
+697 ELVKGVTPDGKLAY
-711 LKEHEARGD
+711 LKAREAAGD
-720 INIMVGDGIND
+720 ISIMVGDGIND

-762 DLSRLLE
+762 DLSRLLT
-769 ARTLAIRTRKIIQE
+769 ARTLALRTRRIIQE

-804 PPYVAAAGMSL
+804 PPYLAAAGMSL

>member
-1 MTGGFHPGDAA
+1 MTP
-12 SRQHAPCLDRSP
+12 
-24 CLPGQDAIN
+24 
-33 ACFHCGEPVPA
+33 CFHCGEPVPA
-44 GSRYALE
+44 NSGYSLE
-51 IKGIVQPMC
+51 IKGIVRPMC

-65 AVAETIMECGLSSYY
+65 AVAETIMECGLASYY
-80 DHRTAPGIKGELV
+80 DHRTAPGTKGDLV
-93 PQELAALTHYDLT
+93 PEELAALTHYDLA
-106 EVQQDFVTDS
+106 EVQQEFVTDS
-116 GTGSHRMREILLSV
+116 GTLREIQLTV

-144 HLTGLA
+144 HLMTLGGLR
-150 GLHYINVNTTTH
+150 YINVNTTTH
-162 RARIKWDPDRLA
+162 RARIKWDPDQLS
-174 LSDILKGFAK
+174 LSDILKGFAQ
-184 IGYRAYPFQTHTQ
+184 IGYRAYPFQTHQQ

-286 LIGAFVASM
+286 LIGAFIASM
-295 WATVFNTGEVYFD
+295 WATVFNTGEVYYD

-342 PIMATRIDEDG
+342 PIMATRIDDEG

-358 AKMLQVGDRIR
+358 AKTLQVGDRVR
-369 VLAGATLPADGLIV
+369 VLAGATLPADGIIV

-400 LLKQVGDSV
+400 LLKQPGDQV

-475 WHFHQPEQA
+475 WHFHQPDQA

-546 TGNISLISTTA
+546 TGEISLTGTTT
-557 LAELSEAQCLSIA
+557 LAEMDETQCLAIA
-570 RALEAYSEHPIARA
+570 RAMEAQSEHPIARA
-584 FRSKAADEAVLL
+584 FRLPTDSISVLPS
-596 AASEVTPVIGHGIQ
+596 AREITPVIGHGITALVD
-610 GKIAGQHYRIGSARW
+610 GVRYRIGSARW
-625 LSLPAGQ
+625 LGLDPAQERGR
-632 TASQGLAIYLADES
+632 GLAIYLADEQQV
-646 RLLARF
+646 LARF
-652 ILADTLRPDARAL
+652 NLEDTLRPDARAL
-665 IQAFKAAGLQTTILT
+665 IAAFKAAGLQTTVLT
-680 GDSSA
+680 GDSSL
-685 QADEVARELGVD
+685 QADEIARELGVD

-711 LKEHEARGD
+711 LKAREAQGD
-720 INIMVGDGIND
+720 ISIMVGDGIND

-769 ARTLAIRTRKIIQE
+769 ARVLAMRTRKIIIE

-792 LLVLPLAASGWL
+792 LLVLPLAACGWL
-804 PPYVAAAGMSL
+804 PPYLAAAGMSL

>member
-1 MTGGFHPGDAA
+1 MTP
-12 SRQHAPCLDRSP
+12 
-24 CLPGQDAIN
+24 
-33 ACFHCGEPVPA
+33 CFHCGEPVPTNS
-44 GSRYALE
+44 GYSLE
-51 IKGIVQPMC
+51 IKGIVRPMC

-65 AVAETIMECGLSSYY
+65 AVAETIMECGLASYY
-80 DHRTAPGIKGELV
+80 DHRTAPGTKGDLV
-93 PQELAALTHYDLT
+93 PEELAALTHYDLA

-116 GTGSHRMREILLSV
+116 GTLREIQLTV

-144 HLTGLA
+144 HLMTLGGLR
-150 GLHYINVNTTTH
+150 YINVNTTTH
-162 RARIKWDPDRLA
+162 RARIKWDPDQLS
-174 LSDILKGFAK
+174 LSDILKGFAQ
-184 IGYRAYPFQTHTQ
+184 IGYRAYPFQTHQQ

-286 LIGAFVASM
+286 LIGAFIASM
-295 WATVFNTGEVYFD
+295 WATVFNTGEVYYD

-342 PIMATRIDEDG
+342 PIMATRIDEEG

-358 AKMLQVGDRIR
+358 AKTLQVGDRVR
-369 VLAGATLPADGLIV
+369 VLAGATLPADGIIV

-400 LLKQVGDSV
+400 LLKQRGDQV

-484 FWVTLAVLVATCPC
+484 FWIALAVLVATCPC

-546 TGNISLISTTA
+546 TGEISLTGTTT
-557 LAELSEAQCLSIA
+557 LAEMDETQCLAIA
-570 RALEAYSEHPIARA
+570 RAMEAQSEHPIARA
-584 FRSKAADEAVLL
+584 FRLPTDSISVLPS
-596 AASEVTPVIGHGIQ
+596 AREITPVIGHGITALVD
-610 GKIAGQHYRIGSARW
+610 GVRYRIGSARW
-625 LSLPAGQ
+625 LGLDPAQERGR
-632 TASQGLAIYLADES
+632 GLAIYLADEQQV
-646 RLLARF
+646 LARF
-652 ILADTLRPDARAL
+652 NLEDTLRPDARAL
-665 IQAFKAAGLQTTILT
+665 IAAFKAAGLQTTVLT
-680 GDSSA
+680 GDSSL
-685 QADEVARELGVD
+685 QADEIARELGVD
-697 ELVKGVSPDGKLAY
+697 ELVKGVSPDGKLSY
-711 LKEHEARGD
+711 LKTRETQGD
-720 INIMVGDGIND
+720 ISIMVGDGIND

-769 ARTLAIRTRKIIQE
+769 ARVLAMRTRKIIIE

-792 LLVLPLAASGWL
+792 LLVLPLAACGWL
-804 PPYVAAAGMSL
+804 PPYLAAAGMSL

>member
-1 MTGGFHPGDAA
+1 MTG
-12 SRQHAPCLDRSP
+12 
-24 CLPGQDAIN
+24 
-33 ACFHCGEPVPA
+33 CFHCGEPVPT
-44 GSRYALE
+44 GSDFTLE

-65 AVAETIMECGLSSYY
+65 AVAQTILECGLASYY
-80 DHRTAPGIKGELV
+80 EHRTAPGIKGELV
-93 PQELAALTHYDLT
+93 PSELAALTHYDLA
-106 EVQQDFVTDS
+106 EVQQEFVTET
-116 GTGSHRMREILLSV
+116 GTLREIQLSV

-144 HLTGLA
+144 HLMGLL
-150 GLHYINVNTTTH
+150 GLHYVNVNTTTH
-162 RARIKWDPDRLA
+162 RARIKWDPDRLS

-184 IGYRAYPFQTHTQ
+184 IGYRAYPFQTHQQ
-197 EALYAKEV
+197 EALYAREV
-205 RSYMFRLALAGLGSM
+205 RSYMFRMALAGLGSM

-238 DEFMVYFKWISLLL
+238 EEFMIYFKWISLLL

-286 LIGAFVASM
+286 LIGAFVASI
-295 WATVFNTGEVYFD
+295 WATVFNTGEVYYD

-318 LGRFLELR
+318 LGRLLELR

-342 PIMATRIDEDG
+342 PIMATRIDADG
-353 EHEVA
+353 EHEVP
-358 AKMLQVGDRIR
+358 AKTLRVGDRVR
-369 VLAGATLPADGLIV
+369 VLAGATLPADGIITL
-383 EGQASLNESML
+383 GQASLNEAML

-400 LLKQVGDSV
+400 LLKQAGDPV
-409 YAGTINTDAPL
+409 FAGTISTDAPL
-420 QIRVSHRIEE
+420 EIRVNHPIEE
-430 SRIAQIMRLQDH
+430 SRLAQIMRLQDS
-442 ALDDKPAIAQMAD
+442 ALDDKPAIAQLAD
-455 QLSRHFILVL
+455 VLSRHFILVL
-465 LIIAAAVWTF
+465 LLIAAAVWTF
-475 WHFHQPEQA
+475 WHFHAPERA
-484 FWVTLAVLVATCPC
+484 FWVTLSVLVATCPC

-505 TALTSATANL
+505 TALTSATAHL
-515 TRNGILLRRGHVLD
+515 TRSGILLRRGHVLD
-529 VLTKAN
+529 VLTRAN

-546 TGNISLISTTA
+546 TGNISLVGVQP
-557 LAELSEAQCLSIA
+557 LAELGEDECLAIA

-584 FRSKAADEAVLL
+584 FRSKGADDAVLL
-596 AASEVTPVIGHGIQ
+596 AASGVTPVIGHGIE
-610 GKIAGQHYRIGSARW
+610 GRIAGKHYRIGSARW
-625 LSLPAGQ
+625 LGLSDKQNA
-632 TASQGLAIYLADES
+632 AQGLAIYLADET
-646 RLLARF
+646 RPLARF
-652 ILADTLRPDARAL
+652 TLADTVRADAGAL

-680 GDSSA
+680 GDSSP
-685 QADEVARELGVD
+685 QADTVARELGVD
-697 ELVKGVSPDGKLAY
+697 ELVKGVTPDGKLAY
-711 LKEHEARGD
+711 LKAREAAGD
-720 INIMVGDGIND
+720 ISIMVGDGIND

-762 DLSRLLE
+762 DLSRLLT
-769 ARTLAIRTRKIIQE
+769 ARTLALRTRRIIQE

-804 PPYVAAAGMSL
+804 PPYLAAAGMSL

>member
-1 MTGGFHPGDAA
+1 MTG
-12 SRQHAPCLDRSP
+12 
-24 CLPGQDAIN
+24 
-33 ACFHCGEPVPA
+33 CFHCGEPVPA

-65 AVAETIMECGLSSYY
+65 AVAETILECGLASYY
-80 DHRTAPGIKGELV
+80 EHRTAPGTKGELV
-93 PQELAALTHYDLT
+93 PAELAALTHYDLA
-106 EVQQDFVTDS
+106 EVQQDFVT
-116 GTGSHRMREILLSV
+116 GSHKVREIQLTV

-144 HLTGLA
+144 HLGNLA

-162 RARIKWDPDRLA
+162 RARIKWDPDRLS

-184 IGYRAYPFQTHTQ
+184 IGYRAYPFQTHQQ

-238 DEFMVYFKWISLLL
+238 EEFMVYFKWISLLL

-268 WRSLK
+268 WRSLR

-295 WATVFNTGEVYFD
+295 WATVFNTGEVYYD

-342 PIMATRIDEDG
+342 PIMATRLDEDG

-358 AKMLQVGDRIR
+358 AKTLQVGDRVR
-369 VLAGATLPADGLIV
+369 VLAGATLPADGIILL
-383 EGQASLNESML
+383 GQASLNESML

-400 LLKQVGDSV
+400 LLKQAGDAV

-420 QIRVSHRIEE
+420 EIRVSHRIEE
-430 SRIAQIMRLQDH
+430 SRLAQIMRLQDH

-455 QLSRHFILVL
+455 VLSRHFILVL
-465 LIIAAAVWTF
+465 LFIAAGVWTF

-505 TALTSATANL
+505 TALTSATARL
-515 TRNGILLRRGHVLD
+515 TRAGILLRRGHVLD
-529 VLTKAN
+529 VLTRAN

-546 TGNISLISTTA
+546 TGNISLTSTEA
-557 LAELSEAQCLSIA
+557 LGNFDEARSLAIA

-584 FRSKAADEAVLL
+584 FRSNAADDAVLL
-596 AASEVTPVIGHGIQ
+596 AASKVTPVIGHGIE
-610 GKIAGQHYRIGSARW
+610 GVIEGRHYRLGSARW
-625 LSLPAGQ
+625 LGISDAHEAQ
-632 TASQGLAIYLADES
+632 ADGLVIYLADEDQA
-646 RLLARF
+646 LARF
-652 ILADTLRPDARAL
+652 LLTDTLRPDAKAL
-665 IQAFKAAGLQTTILT
+665 IQAFKAAGLKTTILT

-697 ELVKGVSPDGKLAY
+697 ELVKGVTPDGKLAY

-720 INIMVGDGIND
+720 ISIMVGDGIND

-762 DLSRLLE
+762 DLSRLLD
-769 ARTLAIRTRKIIQE
+769 ARALALRTRKIIKE

>member
-1 MTGGFHPGDAA
+1 MTP
-12 SRQHAPCLDRSP
+12 
-24 CLPGQDAIN
+24 
-33 ACFHCGEPVPA
+33 CFHCGEPVPA
-44 GSRYALE
+44 NSGYSLE
-51 IKGIVQPMC
+51 IKGIVRPMC

-65 AVAETIMECGLSSYY
+65 AVAETIMECGLASYY

-93 PQELAALTHYDLT
+93 PEELAALTHYDLA
-106 EVQQDFVTDS
+106 EVQQEFVTDS
-116 GTGSHRMREILLSV
+116 GTGRETTREIQLTV

-144 HLTGLA
+144 HLMTLSGLR
-150 GLHYINVNTTTH
+150 YINVNTTTH
-162 RARIKWDPDRLA
+162 RARIKWDPAQLS

-184 IGYRAYPFQTHTQ
+184 IGYRAYPFQTHQQ

-261 QPFYVGA
+261 QPFYINA

-286 LIGAFVASM
+286 LIGAFIASM
-295 WATVFNTGEVYFD
+295 WATVFNTGEVYYD

-342 PIMATRIDEDG
+342 PIMATLIDQDG
-353 EHEVA
+353 EREVA
-358 AKMLQVGDRIR
+358 AKTLQVGDRVR
-369 VLAGATLPADGLIV
+369 VLAGATLPADGVIV
-383 EGQASLNESML
+383 AGEASLNEAML

-400 LLKQVGDSV
+400 LFKQCGDLV

-420 QIRVSHRIEE
+420 QIRVTHRIEE
-430 SRIAQIMRLQDH
+430 SRISQIMRLQDH

-484 FWVTLAVLVATCPC
+484 FWIALAVLVATCPC

-529 VLTKAN
+529 ILTKAN

-546 TGNISLISTTA
+546 TGEIRLSATTA
-557 LAELSEAQCLSIA
+557 LSTLNADRCLSIA
-570 RALEAYSEHPIARA
+570 RALEAQSEHPIARA
-584 FRSKAADEAVLL
+584 FRLPADEVSLL
-596 AASEVTPVIGHGIQ
+596 PQASEITPVIGHGIT
-610 GKIAGQHYRIGSARW
+610 GLVDGVRYRIGSASW
-625 LSLPAGQ
+625 LGIESDDNAQ
-632 TASQGLAIYLADES
+632 HGLAIYLADEQQ
-646 RLLARF
+646 LLARF
-652 ILADTLRPDARAL
+652 ELDDTLRPDAKAL
-665 IQAFKAAGLQTTILT
+665 IEAFKAAGLQTTILT

-685 QADEVARELGVD
+685 QADEIARILGVD
-697 ELVKGVSPDGKLAY
+697 ELVKGVTPDGKLAY
-711 LKEHEARGD
+711 LKAREAEGE
-720 INIMVGDGIND
+720 ISIMVGDGIND

-762 DLSRLLE
+762 DLSRLLD
-769 ARTLAIRTRKIIQE
+769 ARRLALRTRKIIIE
-783 NFAWSIGYN
+783 NFTWSIGYN
-792 LLVLPLAASGWL
+792 LLVLPLAACGWL
-804 PPYVAAAGMSL
+804 PPYLAAAGMSL

>member
-1 MTGGFHPGDAA
+1 MTG
-12 SRQHAPCLDRSP
+12 
-24 CLPGQDAIN
+24 
-33 ACFHCGEPVPA
+33 CFHCGEPVPA

-65 AVAETIMECGLSSYY
+65 AVAETILECGLASYY
-80 DHRTAPGIKGELV
+80 EHRTAPGTKGELV
-93 PQELAALTHYDLT
+93 PEELAALTHYDLA

-116 GTGSHRMREILLSV
+116 ATGSHKVREIQLTV

-144 HLTGLA
+144 HLGNLA

-162 RARIKWDPDRLA
+162 RARIKWDPDRLS

-184 IGYRAYPFQTHTQ
+184 IGYRAYPFQTHQQ

-238 DEFMVYFKWISLLL
+238 EEFMVYFKWISLLL

-295 WATVFNTGEVYFD
+295 WATVFNTGEVYYD

-342 PIMATRIDEDG
+342 PIMATRLDENG

-358 AKMLQVGDRIR
+358 AKTLQVGDRVR
-369 VLAGATLPADGLIV
+369 VLAGATLPADGIILL
-383 EGQASLNESML
+383 GQASLNESML

-400 LLKQVGDSV
+400 LLKQAGDAV

-420 QIRVSHRIEE
+420 EIRVSHRIEE
-430 SRIAQIMRLQDH
+430 SRLAQIMRLQDH

-455 QLSRHFILVL
+455 VLSRHFILVL
-465 LIIAAAVWTF
+465 LFIAAGVWTF

-505 TALTSATANL
+505 TALTSATARL
-515 TRNGILLRRGHVLD
+515 TRAGILLRRGHVLD
-529 VLTKAN
+529 VLTRAT

-546 TGNISLISTTA
+546 TGNISLTSTEA
-557 LAELSEAQCLSIA
+557 LGNFDEARCLAIA

-584 FRSKAADEAVLL
+584 FRSNAADDAVLL
-596 AASEVTPVIGHGIQ
+596 AASKVTPVIGHGIE
-610 GKIAGQHYRIGSARW
+610 GVIEGRHYRLGSARW
-625 LSLPAGQ
+625 LGISDAHEAQ
-632 TASQGLAIYLADES
+632 ADGLVIYLVDED
-646 RLLARF
+646 RTLARF
-652 ILADTLRPDARAL
+652 LLTDTLRPDAKAL
-665 IQAFKAAGLQTTILT
+665 IQAFKAAGLKTTILT

-697 ELVKGVSPDGKLAY
+697 ELIKGVTPDGKLTY

-720 INIMVGDGIND
+720 ISIMVGDGIND

-762 DLSRLLE
+762 DLSRLLD
-769 ARTLAIRTRKIIQE
+769 ARALALRTRKIIKE

>member
-1 MTGGFHPGDAA
+1 MTP
-12 SRQHAPCLDRSP
+12 
-24 CLPGQDAIN
+24 
-33 ACFHCGEPVPA
+33 CFHCGEPVPA
-44 GSRYALE
+44 NSGYALE
-51 IKGIVQPMC
+51 IKGIVRPMC

-65 AVAETIMECGLSSYY
+65 AVAETIMECGLASYY
-80 DHRTAPGIKGELV
+80 DHRTAPGTKGDLV
-93 PQELAALTHYDLT
+93 PEELAALTHYDLA

-116 GTGSHRMREILLSV
+116 GTLREIQLTV

-144 HLTGLA
+144 HLMTLTGLR
-150 GLHYINVNTTTH
+150 YINVNTTTH
-162 RARIKWDPDRLA
+162 RARIKWDPDQLS
-174 LSDILKGFAK
+174 LSDILKGFAQ
-184 IGYRAYPFQTHTQ
+184 IGYRAYPFQTHQQ

-295 WATVFNTGEVYFD
+295 WATVFNTGEVYYD

-342 PIMATRIDEDG
+342 PIMATRIDDEG

-358 AKMLQVGDRIR
+358 AKTLQVGDRVR
-369 VLAGATLPADGLIV
+369 VLAGATLPADGIIV

-400 LLKQVGDSV
+400 LLKQRGDQV

-484 FWVTLAVLVATCPC
+484 FWIALAVLVATCPC

-529 VLTKAN
+529 ILTKAN

-546 TGNISLISTTA
+546 TGEISLTGITT
-557 LAELSEAQCLSIA
+557 LAEVDEAHCLAIA
-570 RALEAYSEHPIARA
+570 RAMEAQSEHPIARA
-584 FRSKAADEAVLL
+584 FQLPADSISVLPS
-596 AASEVTPVIGHGIQ
+596 AREITPVIGHGITALVD
-610 GKIAGQHYRIGSARW
+610 GVRYRIGSARW
-625 LSLPAGQ
+625 LGLD
-632 TASQGLAIYLADES
+632 TAQERGRGLAIYLADEQQV
-646 RLLARF
+646 LARF
-652 ILADTLRPDARAL
+652 NLEDTLRPDARAL
-665 IQAFKAAGLQTTILT
+665 IAAFKAAGLQTTVLT
-680 GDSSA
+680 GDSSL
-685 QADEVARELGVD
+685 QADEIARELGVD

-711 LKEHEARGD
+711 LKAREAQGD
-720 INIMVGDGIND
+720 ISIMVGDGIND

-769 ARTLAIRTRKIIQE
+769 ARVLAMRTRKIIIE

-792 LLVLPLAASGWL
+792 LLVLPLAACGWL
-804 PPYVAAAGMSL
+804 PPYLAAAGMSL

>member
-1 MTGGFHPGDAA
+1 MTG
-12 SRQHAPCLDRSP
+12 
-24 CLPGQDAIN
+24 
-33 ACFHCGEPVPA
+33 CFHCGEPVPT
-44 GSRYALE
+44 GSDFTLE

-65 AVAETIMECGLSSYY
+65 AVAQTILECGLASYY
-80 DHRTAPGIKGELV
+80 EHRTAPGIKGELV
-93 PQELAALTHYDLT
+93 PSELAALTHYDLA
-106 EVQQDFVTDS
+106 EVQQEFVTET
-116 GTGSHRMREILLSV
+116 GTLREIQLSV

-144 HLTGLA
+144 HLMGLP
-150 GLHYINVNTTTH
+150 GLHYVNVNTTTH
-162 RARIKWDPDRLA
+162 RARIKWDPDRLS

-184 IGYRAYPFQTHTQ
+184 IGYRAYPFQTHQQ
-197 EALYAKEV
+197 EALYAREV
-205 RSYMFRLALAGLGSM
+205 RSYMFRMALAGLGSM

-238 DEFMVYFKWISLLL
+238 EEFMIYFKWISLLL

-286 LIGAFVASM
+286 LIGAFVASI
-295 WATVFNTGEVYFD
+295 WATVFNTGEVYYD

-318 LGRFLELR
+318 LGRLLELR

-342 PIMATRIDEDG
+342 PIMATRIDAEG
-353 EHEVA
+353 EHEVP
-358 AKMLQVGDRIR
+358 AKTLRVGDRVR
-369 VLAGATLPADGLIV
+369 VLAGATLPADGIITL
-383 EGQASLNESML
+383 GQASLNEAML

-400 LLKQVGDSV
+400 LLKQAGDPV
-409 YAGTINTDAPL
+409 FAGTISTDAPL
-420 QIRVSHRIEE
+420 EIRVNHPIEE
-430 SRIAQIMRLQDH
+430 SRLAQIMRLQDS
-442 ALDDKPAIAQMAD
+442 ALDDKPAIAQLAD
-455 QLSRHFILVL
+455 VLSRHFILVL
-465 LIIAAAVWTF
+465 LLIAAAVWTF
-475 WHFHQPEQA
+475 WHFHAPERA
-484 FWVTLAVLVATCPC
+484 FWVTLSVLVATCPC

-505 TALTSATANL
+505 TALTSATAHL
-515 TRNGILLRRGHVLD
+515 TRSGILLRRGHVLD
-529 VLTKAN
+529 VLTRAN

-546 TGNISLISTTA
+546 TGNISLVGVQP
-557 LAELSEAQCLSIA
+557 LAELGEDECLAIA

-584 FRSKAADEAVLL
+584 FRSKGADDAVLL
-596 AASEVTPVIGHGIQ
+596 AASGVTPVIGHGIE
-610 GKIAGQHYRIGSARW
+610 GRIAGKHYRIGSARW
-625 LSLPAGQ
+625 LGLSDKQNA
-632 TASQGLAIYLADES
+632 AQGLAIYLADETGP
-646 RLLARF
+646 LARF
-652 ILADTLRPDARAL
+652 TLADTVRADAGAL

-680 GDSSA
+680 GDSSP
-685 QADEVARELGVD
+685 QADTVARGLGVD
-697 ELVKGVSPDGKLAY
+697 ELVKGVTPDGKLAY
-711 LKEHEARGD
+711 LKAREAAGD
-720 INIMVGDGIND
+720 ISIMVGDGIND

-762 DLSRLLE
+762 DLSRLLT
-769 ARTLAIRTRKIIQE
+769 ARTLALRTRRIIQE

-804 PPYVAAAGMSL
+804 PPYLAAAGMSL

>member
-1 MTGGFHPGDAA
+1 MSG
-12 SRQHAPCLDRSP
+12 
-24 CLPGQDAIN
+24 
-33 ACFHCGEPVPA
+33 CFHCGEPVPA

-65 AVAETIMECGLSSYY
+65 AVAETILECGLASYY
-80 DHRTAPGIKGELV
+80 EHRTAPGTKGELV
-93 PQELAALTHYDLT
+93 PAELAALTHYDLA

-116 GTGSHRMREILLSV
+116 ATGSHKVREIQLTV

-144 HLTGLA
+144 HLGNLA

-162 RARIKWDPDRLA
+162 RARIKWDPDRLS

-184 IGYRAYPFQTHTQ
+184 IGYRAYPFQTHQQ

-238 DEFMVYFKWISLLL
+238 EEFMVYFKWISLLL

-295 WATVFNTGEVYFD
+295 WATVFNTGEVYYD

-342 PIMATRIDEDG
+342 PIMATRLDEDG

-358 AKMLQVGDRIR
+358 AKTLQVGDRVR
-369 VLAGATLPADGLIV
+369 VLAGATLPADGIILL
-383 EGQASLNESML
+383 GQASLNESML

-400 LLKQVGDSV
+400 LLKQAGDAV

-420 QIRVSHRIEE
+420 EIRVSHRIEE
-430 SRIAQIMRLQDH
+430 SRLAQIMRLQDH

-455 QLSRHFILVL
+455 VLSRHFILVL
-465 LIIAAAVWTF
+465 LFIAAGVWTF

-505 TALTSATANL
+505 TALTSATARL
-515 TRNGILLRRGHVLD
+515 TRAGILLRRGHVLD
-529 VLTKAN
+529 VLTRAN

-546 TGNISLISTTA
+546 TGNISLMSTEVLGNLDA
-557 LAELSEAQCLSIA
+557 ARCLAIA

-584 FRSKAADEAVLL
+584 FRSNAAEDAVLL
-596 AASEVTPVIGHGIQ
+596 AASKVTPVIGHGIE
-610 GKIAGQHYRIGSARW
+610 GVIDGRHYRLGSARW
-625 LSLPAGQ
+625 LGISDAHETQADELV
-632 TASQGLAIYLADES
+632 IYLADED
-646 RLLARF
+646 RVLARF
-652 ILADTLRPDARAL
+652 LLTDTLRPDAKAL
-665 IQAFKAAGLQTTILT
+665 IQAFKAAGLKTTILT

-697 ELVKGVSPDGKLAY
+697 ELVKGVTPDGKLAY

-720 INIMVGDGIND
+720 ISIMVGDGIND

-762 DLSRLLE
+762 DLSRLLD
-769 ARTLAIRTRKIIQE
+769 ARALALRTRKIIKE

>member
-1 MTGGFHPGDAA
+1 MTP
-12 SRQHAPCLDRSP
+12 
-24 CLPGQDAIN
+24 
-33 ACFHCGEPVPA
+33 CFHCGEPVPA
-44 GSRYALE
+44 NSGYSLE
-51 IKGIVQPMC
+51 IKGIVRPMC

-65 AVAETIMECGLSSYY
+65 AVAETIMECGLASYY
-80 DHRTAPGIKGELV
+80 DHRTAPGTKGDLV
-93 PQELAALTHYDLT
+93 PEELAALTHYDLA
-106 EVQQDFVTDS
+106 EIQQEFVTDS
-116 GTGSHRMREILLSV
+116 GTLREIQLTV

-144 HLTGLA
+144 HLMTLGGLR
-150 GLHYINVNTTTH
+150 YINVNTTTH
-162 RARIKWDPDRLA
+162 RARIKWDPDQLS
-174 LSDILKGFAK
+174 LSDILKGFAQ
-184 IGYRAYPFQTHTQ
+184 IGYRAYPFQTHQQ

-295 WATVFNTGEVYFD
+295 WATVFNTGEVYYD

-342 PIMATRIDEDG
+342 PIMATRIDDEG

-358 AKMLQVGDRIR
+358 AKTLQVGDRVR
-369 VLAGATLPADGLIV
+369 VLAGATLPADGIIV

-400 LLKQVGDSV
+400 LLKQPGDQV

-475 WHFHQPEQA
+475 WHFHQPDQA

-546 TGNISLISTTA
+546 TGNVSLTQIQA
-557 LAELSEAQCLSIA
+557 LADLDEAHCLAIA
-570 RALEAYSEHPIARA
+570 RAMETQSEHPIARA
-584 FRSKAADEAVLL
+584 FRLPADNITVLPS
-596 AASEVTPVIGHGIQ
+596 AREITPVIGHGITALVD
-610 GKIAGQHYRIGSARW
+610 GVRYRLGSARW
-625 LSLPAGQ
+625 LGLDPAQEHGR
-632 TASQGLAIYLADES
+632 GLAIYLADEQQV
-646 RLLARF
+646 LVRF
-652 ILADTLRPDARAL
+652 NLEDTLRPNAKAL
-665 IQAFKAAGLQTTILT
+665 IAAFKAAGLQTTVLT
-680 GDSSA
+680 GDSSL
-685 QADEVARELGVD
+685 QADEIARELGVD

-711 LKEHEARGD
+711 LKAREAQGD
-720 INIMVGDGIND
+720 ISIMVGDGIND

-769 ARTLAIRTRKIIQE
+769 ARELAMRTRKIIIE

-792 LLVLPLAASGWL
+792 LLVLPLAACGWL
-804 PPYVAAAGMSL
+804 PPYLAAAGMSL

>member
-1 MTGGFHPGDAA
+1 MTG
-12 SRQHAPCLDRSP
+12 
-24 CLPGQDAIN
+24 
-33 ACFHCGEPVPA
+33 CFHCGEPVST
-44 GSRYALE
+44 GSDFTLE
-51 IKGIVQPMC
+51 IKGIAQPMC

-65 AVAETIMECGLSSYY
+65 AVAQTILECGLASYY
-80 DHRTAPGIKGELV
+80 EHRTAPGIKGELV
-93 PQELAALTHYDLT
+93 PSELAALTHYDLA
-106 EVQQDFVTDS
+106 EVQQEFVTET
-116 GTGSHRMREILLSV
+116 GTLREIQLSV

-144 HLTGLA
+144 HLMGLP
-150 GLHYINVNTTTH
+150 GLHYVNVNTTTH
-162 RARIKWDPDRLA
+162 RARIKWEPDKLS

-184 IGYRAYPFQTHTQ
+184 IGYRAYPFQTHSQ
-197 EALYAKEV
+197 EALYAREV
-205 RSYMFRLALAGLGSM
+205 RSYMFRMALAGLGSM

-238 DEFMVYFKWISLLL
+238 EEFMIYFKWISLLL

-261 QPFYVGA
+261 QPFYAGA
-268 WRSLK
+268 WRSLR

-286 LIGAFVASM
+286 LIGAFVASI
-295 WATVFNTGEVYFD
+295 WATVFNTGEVYYD

-318 LGRFLELR
+318 LGRLLELR

-342 PIMATRIDEDG
+342 PIMATRIDADG

-358 AKMLQVGDRIR
+358 AKTLRVGDRVR
-369 VLAGATLPADGLIV
+369 VLAGATLPADGIITL
-383 EGQASLNESML
+383 GQASLNEAML

-400 LLKQVGDSV
+400 LLKQAGDPV
-409 YAGTINTDAPL
+409 FAGTINTDAPL
-420 QIRVSHRIEE
+420 EIRVSHPIEE
-430 SRIAQIMRLQDH
+430 SRLAQIMRLQDH
-442 ALDDKPAIAQMAD
+442 ALDDKPAIAQLAD
-455 QLSRHFILVL
+455 VLSRHFILVL
-465 LIIAAAVWTF
+465 LLIAAGVWTF
-475 WHFHQPEQA
+475 WHFHDPERA
-484 FWVTLAVLVATCPC
+484 FWVTLSVLVATCPC

-505 TALTSATANL
+505 TALTSATAHL
-515 TRNGILLRRGHVLD
+515 TRSGILLRRGHVLD
-529 VLTKAN
+529 VLTRAN

-546 TGNISLISTTA
+546 TGNISLVGVQP
-557 LAELSEAQCLSIA
+557 LAELGEDECLAIA
-570 RALEAYSEHPIARA
+570 HALEAYSEHPIARA
-584 FRSKAADEAVLL
+584 FRSKGAEDAVLP

-610 GKIAGQHYRIGSARW
+610 GRIAGKHYRIGSARW
-625 LSLPAGQ
+625 LALADEQ
-632 TASQGLAIYLADES
+632 EATQGLAIYLADETGP
-646 RLLARF
+646 LARF
-652 ILADTLRPDARAL
+652 TLADTVRADAGAL

-680 GDSSA
+680 GDSSP
-685 QADEVARELGVD
+685 QADAVARELGVD
-697 ELVKGVSPDGKLAY
+697 ELVKGVTPDGKLAY
-711 LKEHEARGD
+711 LKAREAAGD
-720 INIMVGDGIND
+720 ISIMVGDGIND

-762 DLSRLLE
+762 DLSRLLT
-769 ARTLAIRTRKIIQE
+769 ARALALRTRRIIQE

-804 PPYVAAAGMSL
+804 PPYLAAAGMSL

>member
-1 MTGGFHPGDAA
+1 MTP
-12 SRQHAPCLDRSP
+12 
-24 CLPGQDAIN
+24 
-33 ACFHCGEPVPA
+33 CFHCGEPVPA
-44 GSRYALE
+44 NSGYSLE
-51 IKGIVQPMC
+51 IKGIVRPMC

-65 AVAETIMECGLSSYY
+65 AVAETIMECGLASYY
-80 DHRTAPGIKGELV
+80 DHRTAPGTKGDLV
-93 PQELAALTHYDLT
+93 PEELAALTHYDLA
-106 EVQQDFVTDS
+106 EVQQEFVTDS
-116 GTGSHRMREILLSV
+116 GTLREIQLTV

-144 HLTGLA
+144 HLMTLGGLR
-150 GLHYINVNTTTH
+150 YINVNTTTH
-162 RARIKWDPDRLA
+162 RARIKWDPDQLS
-174 LSDILKGFAK
+174 LSDILKGFAQ
-184 IGYRAYPFQTHTQ
+184 IGYRAYPFQTHQQ

-268 WRSLK
+268 WRSLR

-286 LIGAFVASM
+286 LIGAFIASM
-295 WATVFNTGEVYFD
+295 WATVFNTGEVYYD

-342 PIMATRIDEDG
+342 PIMATRIDDEG

-358 AKMLQVGDRIR
+358 AKTLQVGDRVR
-369 VLAGATLPADGLIV
+369 VLAGATLPADGIIV

-400 LLKQVGDSV
+400 LLKQRGDQV

-475 WHFHQPEQA
+475 WHFHQPDQA

-546 TGNISLISTTA
+546 TGEISLTGTTT
-557 LAELSEAQCLSIA
+557 LADVEEAHCLAIA
-570 RALEAYSEHPIARA
+570 RAMEAQSEHPIARA
-584 FRSKAADEAVLL
+584 FRQPVDSISVLP
-596 AASEVTPVIGHGIQ
+596 STREITPVIGHGITALVD
-610 GKIAGQHYRIGSARW
+610 GVRYRIGSARW
-625 LSLPAGQ
+625 LGLDPAQERGR
-632 TASQGLAIYLADES
+632 GLAIYLADEQQV
-646 RLLARF
+646 LARF
-652 ILADTLRPDARAL
+652 NLEDTLRPDARAL
-665 IQAFKAAGLQTTILT
+665 IAAFKAAGLQTTVLT
-680 GDSSA
+680 GDSSL
-685 QADEVARELGVD
+685 QADEIARELGVD

-711 LKEHEARGD
+711 LKTREAQGD
-720 INIMVGDGIND
+720 ISIMVGDGIND

-769 ARTLAIRTRKIIQE
+769 ARVLAMRTRKIIIE

-792 LLVLPLAASGWL
+792 LLVLPLAACGWL
-804 PPYVAAAGMSL
+804 PPYLAAAGMSL

>member
-1 MTGGFHPGDAA
+1 MSG
-12 SRQHAPCLDRSP
+12 
-24 CLPGQDAIN
+24 
-33 ACFHCGEPVPA
+33 CFHCGEPVPA

-65 AVAETIMECGLSSYY
+65 AVAETILECGLASYY
-80 DHRTAPGIKGELV
+80 EHRTAPGTKGELV
-93 PQELAALTHYDLT
+93 PAELAALTHYDLA

-116 GTGSHRMREILLSV
+116 ATGSHKVREIQLTV

-144 HLTGLA
+144 HLGNLA

-162 RARIKWDPDRLA
+162 RARIKWDPDRLS

-184 IGYRAYPFQTHTQ
+184 IGYRAYPFQTHQQ

-238 DEFMVYFKWISLLL
+238 EEFMVYFKWISLLL

-295 WATVFNTGEVYFD
+295 WATVFNTGEVYYD

-342 PIMATRIDEDG
+342 PIMATRLDEDG

-358 AKMLQVGDRIR
+358 AKTLQVGDRVR
-369 VLAGATLPADGLIV
+369 VLAGATLPADGTILL
-383 EGQASLNESML
+383 GQASLNESML

-400 LLKQVGDSV
+400 LLKQAGDAV

-420 QIRVSHRIEE
+420 EIRVSHRIEE
-430 SRIAQIMRLQDH
+430 SRLAQIMRLQDH

-455 QLSRHFILVL
+455 VLSRHFILVL
-465 LIIAAAVWTF
+465 LFIAAGVWTF

-505 TALTSATANL
+505 TALTSATARL
-515 TRNGILLRRGHVLD
+515 TRAGILLRRGHVLD
-529 VLTKAN
+529 VLTRAN

-546 TGNISLISTTA
+546 TGNISLTSTEA
-557 LAELSEAQCLSIA
+557 LGNFDEARSLAIA

-584 FRSKAADEAVLL
+584 FSSNAADDAVLL
-596 AASEVTPVIGHGIQ
+596 AASKVTPVIGHGIE
-610 GKIAGQHYRIGSARW
+610 GVIEGRHYRLGSARW
-625 LSLPAGQ
+625 LGISDAHEAQ
-632 TASQGLAIYLADES
+632 ADGLVIYLADED
-646 RLLARF
+646 RALARF
-652 ILADTLRPDARAL
+652 LLTDTLRPDAKAL
-665 IQAFKAAGLQTTILT
+665 IQAFKAAGLKTTILT

-685 QADEVARELGVD
+685 QADEVARKLGVD
-697 ELVKGVSPDGKLAY
+697 ELVKGVTPDGKLAY
-711 LKEHEARGD
+711 LKEHEAHGD
-720 INIMVGDGIND
+720 ISIMVGDGIND

-762 DLSRLLE
+762 DLSRLLD
-769 ARTLAIRTRKIIQE
+769 ARALALRTRKIIKE

>member
-1 MTGGFHPGDAA
+1 MTP
-12 SRQHAPCLDRSP
+12 
-24 CLPGQDAIN
+24 
-33 ACFHCGEPVPA
+33 CFHCGEPVPA
-44 GSRYALE
+44 NSGYSLE
-51 IKGIVQPMC
+51 IKGIVRPMC

-65 AVAETIMECGLSSYY
+65 AVAETIMECGLASYY
-80 DHRTAPGIKGELV
+80 DHRTAPGTKGDLV
-93 PQELAALTHYDLT
+93 PEELAALTHYDLA

-116 GTGSHRMREILLSV
+116 GTLREIQLTV

-144 HLTGLA
+144 HLMTLTGLR
-150 GLHYINVNTTTH
+150 YINVNTTTH
-162 RARIKWDPDRLA
+162 RARIKWDPDQLS
-174 LSDILKGFAK
+174 LSDILKGFAQ
-184 IGYRAYPFQTHTQ
+184 IGYRAYPFQTHQQ

-286 LIGAFVASM
+286 LIGAFIASM
-295 WATVFNTGEVYFD
+295 WATVFNTGEVYYD

-342 PIMATRIDEDG
+342 PIMATRIDDEG

-358 AKMLQVGDRIR
+358 AKTLQVGDRVR
-369 VLAGATLPADGLIV
+369 VLAGATLPADGIIV

-400 LLKQVGDSV
+400 LLKQPGDQV

-420 QIRVSHRIEE
+420 QIRVTHRIEE
-430 SRIAQIMRLQDH
+430 SRIALIMRLQDH

-475 WHFHQPEQA
+475 WHFHQPDQA

-546 TGNISLISTTA
+546 TGEISLTGTTT
-557 LAELSEAQCLSIA
+557 LADVEEAHCLAIA
-570 RALEAYSEHPIARA
+570 RAMEAQSEHPIARA
-584 FRSKAADEAVLL
+584 FRLPTDNITVLPS
-596 AASEVTPVIGHGIQ
+596 AREITPVIGHGITALVD
-610 GKIAGQHYRIGSARW
+610 GVRYRIGSARW
-625 LSLPAGQ
+625 LGLDPAQERGR
-632 TASQGLAIYLADES
+632 GLAIYLADE
-646 RLLARF
+646 RQVLARF
-652 ILADTLRPDARAL
+652 NLEDTLRPDARAL
-665 IQAFKAAGLQTTILT
+665 IAAFKAAGLQTTVLT
-680 GDSSA
+680 GDSSL
-685 QADEVARELGVD
+685 QADEIARELGVD

-711 LKEHEARGD
+711 LKAREAQGD
-720 INIMVGDGIND
+720 ISIMVGDGIND

-769 ARTLAIRTRKIIQE
+769 ARVLAMRTRKIIIE

-792 LLVLPLAASGWL
+792 LLVLPLAACGWL
-804 PPYVAAAGMSL
+804 PPYLAAAGMSL

>member
-1 MTGGFHPGDAA
+1 MTG
-12 SRQHAPCLDRSP
+12 
-24 CLPGQDAIN
+24 
-33 ACFHCGEPVPA
+33 CFHCGEPVPA
-44 GSRYALE
+44 DSHYALE
-51 IKGIVQPMC
+51 IKGIVRPMC

-65 AVAETIMECGLSSYY
+65 AVAETIMECGLASYY
-80 DHRTAPGIKGELV
+80 DHRTAPGAKGDLV
-93 PQELAALTHYDLT
+93 PEELAALTHYDLA
-106 EVQQDFVTDS
+106 EVQQEFVTDS
-116 GTGSHRMREILLSV
+116 GNVREIQLTV

-144 HLTGLA
+144 HLMTLPGLR
-150 GLHYINVNTTTH
+150 YINVNTTTH
-162 RARIKWDPDRLA
+162 RARIKWDPDKLS

-184 IGYRAYPFQTHTQ
+184 VGYRAYPFQTHQQ

-205 RSYMFRLALAGLGSM
+205 RRYMFRMALAGLGSM

-226 VALYMDLFISVE
+226 VALYMDFFISVE
-238 DEFMVYFKWISLLL
+238 EEFMVYFKWISLLL

-261 QPFYVGA
+261 QPFYVNA

-295 WATVFNTGEVYFD
+295 WATVFNTGEVYYD

-342 PIMATRIDEDG
+342 PIMATRIDEEG

-358 AKMLQVGDRIR
+358 AKTLKIGDRVR
-369 VLAGATLPADGLIV
+369 VLAGATLPADGIIV
-383 EGQASLNESML
+383 RGEASLNESML

-400 LLKQVGDSV
+400 LLKGHGDQV

-420 QIRVSHRIEE
+420 EIRVSHRIEE
-430 SRIAQIMRLQDH
+430 SRIAQIMCLQDH

-455 QLSRHFILVL
+455 VLSRHFILVL
-465 LIIAAAVWTF
+465 LIIAALVWTF

-484 FWVTLAVLVATCPC
+484 FWITLAVLVATCPC

-505 TALTSATANL
+505 TALTSATAHL
-515 TRNGILLRRGHVLD
+515 TRSGILLRRGHVLD

-535 RIVMDKTGTLT
+535 RVVMDKTGTLT
-546 TGNISLISTTA
+546 TGEIRLCRTQVLGDLDSDTC
-557 LAELSEAQCLSIA
+557 LAIA
-570 RALEAYSEHPIARA
+570 RALEAQSEHPIARA
-584 FRSKAADEAVLL
+584 FRLPADGVALL
-596 AASEVTPVIGHGIQ
+596 PHASDITPVIGHGVTGIVD
-610 GKIAGQHYRIGSARW
+610 GMRYRIGSAGW
-625 LSLPAGQ
+625 LGLGDDLVSPR
-632 TASQGLAIYLADES
+632 GLAIYLADE
-646 RLLARF
+646 RQVLARF
-652 ILADTLRPDARAL
+652 ELEDTLRPDARAL
-665 IQAFKAAGLQTTILT
+665 IAAFKAAGLQTTILT

-685 QADEVARELGVD
+685 QADEIARELGVD
-697 ELVKGVSPDGKLAY
+697 ELIKGVTPDGKLAY
-711 LKEHEARGD
+711 LKGREADGE
-720 INIMVGDGIND
+720 ISIMVGDGIND

-762 DLSRLLE
+762 DLNRLLD
-769 ARTLAIRTRKIIQE
+769 ARTLALRTRKIIIE

-804 PPYVAAAGMSL
+804 PPYLAAAGMSL